1 MQEPINQQKPKASP
15 ATVPASNT
23 PRRLEIRF
31 PEELPVSGQRQ
42 IIKDALSSHQVVIV
56 CGETGSGKTTQL
68 PKICLDLGRGTINGG
83 RLIGHTQPRRIAATA
98 TAKRIAQELGT
109 PIGQDVGYQ
118 VRFADKTSQGAS
130 IKLMTDGILLA
141 ETQRDP
147 QLRAYDTLI
156 IDEAHERSLNI
167 DFLLGY
173 LRQLLPKRP
182 DLKLIITSATIDAKR
197 FSDHFTLNGKSAPV
211 IEVSGRLFP
220 VEQRY
225 EPLEP
230 DAKPDGK
237 KESKE
242 AKEIPDA
249 VAEAIAN
256 VWREGA
262 AGAGDVLVFLPGERE
277 IRDCA
282 EVLRKDHALQQRF
295 HPEILSLFARQSVPE
310 QERVFNP
317 GNGRRIILTTN
328 VAETSLTVPNIRYV
342 VDSGLARV
350 KRYSYRNKV
359 EQLQIEPISQAA
371 ANQRAG
377 RCGRVSDGICIRL
390 YSEQDYLSR
399 PKFTDPEILRSS
411 LAAVLLRM
419 SSLRL
424 PRIQEFPF
432 IDKPLGRAIAD
443 GVQLL
448 DELGAIV
455 YDEAAAGHDKDMSSS
470 FKLTPTGKQL
480 ADLPLDPRIGRMLL
494 AAKEQNALREVTI
507 IASALATQDPR
518 DRPMDQAAAADQ
530 AHLQFADERSEFLS
544 FVKLWDWYQAALQH
558 KHSNRQL
565 ENLCRSK
572 FLSPRRL
579 REWRDVHGQLHTMLG
594 EKGWKENPSAATYE
608 QVHLSLLT
616 GLLGYVAKKEEDEK
630 SQERG
635 SKTGGYIGAR
645 GIRPFIWPGST
656 IGKKAGAW
664 ILAGELQETN
674 RMYARTIAKI
684 EPQWV
689 EKVAAHRLI
698 KSLSDPFWDSRQGEV
713 MAFERGTL
721 YGLPIYHGRRV
732 RYESHN
738 PEEARELF
746 IKQALVQEEM
756 FGRMDTPALMRET
769 EADARK
775 KYPGS
780 FEFFWHNRK
789 LIKEIEALEHRSRR
803 PDVLV
808 DDDLLFAF
816 YDSRIPKE
824 VLSREGMKAW
834 LKKSSRGEGGDEEAA
849 DHLLRLAKAD
859 LMRHEAAGITVDR
872 YPKKM
877 MVGGSELTLAY
888 HFEPGNPKDG
898 VTLVVP
904 LTLLNQVDG
913 RRCEWLVPGMCEE
926 KIQLL
931 LKSLPQKLRRHCVP
945 LPEYAKSFLERML
958 AEKQFGVGDFLDS
971 LITDIRK
978 ERGLEIKRTDFRPE
992 SLPLHSTMNF
1002 RLVDE
1007 HGRQLELERN
1017 LSRLRAEH
1025 GETARS
1031 AFQAI
1036 AQQAVQEELAAD
1048 SPANN
1053 SHTAPKTSQSG
1064 NASPVKNVEQ
1074 GGYRSWD
1081 FGELPETLE
1090 IQKGNR
1096 TLFGYPALVDRTE
1109 TCDLEVFDDL
1119 LEARKHH
1126 WLGLRRL
1133 FALSNKDTIKAL
1145 QKQLPGIR
1153 ELGLLFINVGSVDSL
1168 IEQILNLALER
1179 AFMNDPLPVNADEF
1193 SERLQAG
1200 KPRLAL
1206 IAQEIAKHAL
1216 AALQA
1221 HADLLKKLAQ
1231 AKAASATA
1239 YADIQNQIQGLI
1251 STRFVS
1257 DAPYGQLVHFPRYL
1271 KAIAMRIDKL
1281 RANPSRDAQC
1291 QKDWESVARPWQKL
1305 VQASRGSSAYAMS
1318 EDQALADFRWQLEE
1332 LRVAL
1337 YAQELKTPTPM
1348 SLKRLEKVLASLR

>member
-1 MQEPINQQKPKASP
+1 MQEPINQQKPP
-15 ATVPASNT
+15 AKSRSVPASNT
-23 PRRLEIRF
+23 RSRLEIRF

-42 IIKDALSSHQVVIV
+42 IIKDALNSHQVVIV

-68 PKICLDLGRGTINGG
+68 PKICLDLGRGTMNGG
-83 RLIGHTQPRRIAATA
+83 KLIGHTQPRRIAATA
-98 TAKRIAQELGT
+98 TAKRIAQELGS
-109 PIGQDVGYQ
+109 PLGQDVGYQ
-118 VRFADKTSQGAS
+118 VRFSDKTGPSAS

-147 QLRAYDTLI
+147 RLSAYDTII

-173 LRQLLPKRP
+173 LRRLLPKRP
-182 DLKLIITSATIDAKR
+182 DLKLIITSATIDAQR
-197 FSDHFTLNGKSAPV
+197 FAEHFAINGQSAPV

-225 EPLEP
+225 TPLEA
-230 DAKPDGK
+230 DSKGDGK

-256 VWREGA
+256 VWQEGA
-262 AGAGDVLVFLPGERE
+262 AGSGDVLVFLPGERE

-282 EVLRKDHALQQRF
+282 EVIRKDHVLAQRF
-295 HPEILSLFARQSVPE
+295 HPEVLSLFARQSIAE
-310 QERVFNP
+310 QERVFSP

-342 VDSGLARV
+342 IDSGFARV

-390 YSEQDYLSR
+390 YSEQDFLSR
-399 PKFTDPEILRSS
+399 AKFTDPEILRSS

-419 SSLRL
+419 SALRL
-424 PRIQEFPF
+424 PTISEFPF
-432 IDKPLGRAIAD
+432 IDKPLGRAISD

-448 DELGAIV
+448 DELGAIEFDDV
-455 YDEAAAGHDKDMSSS
+455 EASETKDQHRH
-470 FKLTPTGKQL
+470 FKLTAIGKQL

-494 AAKEQNALREVTI
+494 AAKDQNALREVTI
-507 IASALATQDPR
+507 IAAALATQDPR
-518 DRPMDQAAAADQ
+518 ERPLDQAGAADQ
-530 AHLQFADERSEFLS
+530 AHLQFADDRSEFLS
-544 FVKLWDWYQAALQH
+544 FVKLWNWHQDALQH

-565 ENLCRSK
+565 ETLCKSK

-594 EKGWKENPSAATYE
+594 EKGWKENALGATYE

-616 GLLGYVAKKEEDEK
+616 GLLGYVAKKEDDEK

-635 SKTGGYIGAR
+635 SKTGGYLGAR

-656 IGKKAGAW
+656 LGKKAGAW

-689 EKVAAHRLI
+689 ERVAAHRLI

-732 RYESHN
+732 RYQPHD
-738 PEEARELF
+738 PELARELF
-746 IKQALVQEEM
+746 IRFALVQEEM
-756 FGRMDTPALMRET
+756 FGRMDSPALEREI
-769 EADARK
+769 ENDAK
-775 KYPGS
+775 KQHPDCFG
-780 FEFFWHNRK
+780 FFWHNHR
-789 LIKEIEALEHRSRR
+789 LAKEIEALEHRSRR

-816 YDSRIPKE
+816 YESRIPQE
-824 VLSREGMKAW
+824 VASREGMKAW
-834 LKKSSRGEGGDEEAA
+834 LTKSVSIDSNP
-849 DHLLRLAKAD
+849 DVQLRLAKAD

-877 MVGGSELTLAY
+877 LMGGAELSLTY
-888 HFEPGNPKDG
+888 HFEPGSPKDG

-904 LTLLNQVDG
+904 LTFLNQVDG

-926 KIQLL
+926 KTLLL

-945 LPEYAKSFLERML
+945 LPDYAKAFLVRML
-958 AEKQFGVGDFLDS
+958 DEQLFGVGDYLDVLMS
-971 LITDIRK
+971 DIRK
-978 ERGLEIKRTDFRPE
+978 EKGLEIKRTDFRPE
-992 SLPLHSTMNF
+992 SLPAHSSMNF
-1002 RLVDE
+1002 RLIDE

-1017 LSRLRAEH
+1017 LSRLRAEYSQ
-1025 GETARS
+1025 TARS

-1036 AQQAVQEELAAD
+1036 VQEVVQVELGAEIK
-1048 SPANN
+1048 PTPPNN
-1053 SHTAPKTSQSG
+1053 KLSSQD
-1064 NASPVKNVEQ
+1064 ARKVEP
-1074 GGYRSWD
+1074 GGYHSWS

-1096 TLFGYPALVDRTE
+1096 ILFGYPALVDRIDACE
-1109 TCDLEVFDDL
+1109 LEVFDDL

-1126 WLGLRRL
+1126 RQGLRRL
-1133 FALSNKDTIKAL
+1133 FSLSNKETIKAL
-1145 QKQLPGIR
+1145 QKQLPSIR
-1153 ELGLLFINVGSVDSL
+1153 ELGLLFINIGSVEKL
-1168 IEQILNLALER
+1168 LEQILDLAVER
-1179 AFMNDPLPVNADEF
+1179 AFMLDPLPSSGPQFAA
-1193 SERLQAG
+1193 RLQEG

-1206 IAQEIAKHAL
+1206 IAQEIGRHAL
-1216 AALQA
+1216 NALQA
-1221 HADLLKKLAQ
+1221 YADLQKKIPQ
-1231 AKAASATA
+1231 AKAVSPLA
-1239 YADIQNQIQGLI
+1239 YADIQAQIGGLI
-1251 STRFVS
+1251 SPKLIADT
-1257 DAPYGQLVHFPRYL
+1257 PYSQLVHIPRYL
-1271 KAIAMRIDKL
+1271 KAIAMRIDKM
-1281 RANPSRDAQC
+1281 RSNPSRDAQC
-1291 QKDWESVARPWQKL
+1291 QKDWESVYRPWQKL
-1305 VQASRGSSAYAMS
+1305 LQGSKGSSAYALE
-1318 EDQALADFRWQLEE
+1318 EDPALQEFRWQLEE

>member
-1 MQEPINQQKPKASP
+1 VQEPINQQKPKASP

-23 PRRLEIRF
+23 SRRLEIRF

-197 FSDHFTLNGKSAPV
+197 FSDHFAINGKSAPV

-230 DAKPDGK
+230 DTKPDGK

-262 AGAGDVLVFLPGERE
+262 SGAGDVLVFLPGERE

-282 EVLRKDHALQQRF
+282 EALRKDHVLQQRF
-295 HPEILSLFARQSVPE
+295 HPEILSLFARQSVAE

-390 YSEQDYLSR
+390 YSEQDYLNR

-448 DELGAIV
+448 DELGAII
-455 YDEAAAGHDKDMSSS
+455 YDEDSAGDNKDINNS

-544 FVKLWDWYQAALQH
+544 FVKLWDWYQDALKH

-572 FLSPRRL
+572 FLSPRRM

-635 SKTGGYIGAR
+635 SKTGGYVGAR

-689 EKVAAHRLI
+689 EKVAAHRLV

-780 FEFFWHNRK
+780 FEFFWHNRR

-816 YDSRIPKE
+816 YNSRIPKD
-824 VLSREGMKAW
+824 VLSRDGMRAW
-834 LKKSSRGEGGDEEAA
+834 LKKAAKSEGANEESA
-849 DHLLRLAKAD
+849 DSLLRLAKAD

-877 MVGGSELTLAY
+877 IVGGSELSLTY
-888 HFEPGNPKDG
+888 HFEPGSPKDG

-926 KIQLL
+926 KIHLL

-958 AEKQFGVGDFLDS
+958 ADKQFGVGDFLDS

-992 SLPLHSTMNF
+992 SLPLHSSMNF

-1017 LSRLRAEH
+1017 LSRLRAEY
-1025 GETARS
+1025 GETART

-1036 AQQAVQEELAAD
+1036 AQQAVQEELGGEVPATTPTA
-1048 SPANN
+1048 SVKTTQSANN
-1053 SHTAPKTSQSG
+1053 A
-1064 NASPVKNVEQ
+1064 AVKNVEQ

-1109 TCDLEVFDDL
+1109 SCDLEVFDDL

-1126 WLGLRRL
+1126 WQGLRRL
-1133 FALSNKDTIKAL
+1133 FALSNKDTLKAL

-1153 ELGLLFINVGSVDSL
+1153 ELGLLFINVGSVDGL

-1179 AFMNDPLPVNADEF
+1179 AFMNDPLPVNAEQF
-1193 SERLQAG
+1193 AERLQAG

-1206 IAQEIAKHAL
+1206 IAQEISKHAL

-1221 HADLLKKLAQ
+1221 HADLQKKLAQ
-1231 AKAASATA
+1231 AKAASAAA
-1239 YADIQNQIQGLI
+1239 YTDIQTQVQGLI
-1251 STRFVS
+1251 FPKFVS
-1257 DAPYGQLVHFPRYL
+1257 DTPYVQLVHFPRYL

-1305 VQASRGSSAYAMS
+1305 VQGSRGSANYAMS
-1318 EDQALADFRWQLEE
+1318 EDQALTDFRWQLEE

>member
-1 MQEPINQQKPKASP
+1 MQEPINQQKPKAISKP
-15 ATVPASNT
+15 VPASNT
-23 PRRLEIRF
+23 PRKLEIRF
-31 PEELPVSGQRQ
+31 PEELPVSSQRQ
-42 IIKDALSSHQVVIV
+42 IISEALQSHQVVIV

-68 PKICLDLGRGTINGG
+68 PKICLELGRGTINGG
-83 RLIGHTQPRRIAATA
+83 KLIGHTQPRRIAATA
-98 TAKRIAQELGT
+98 TAKRIAQELGS

-118 VRFADKTSQGAS
+118 VRFADKTSPGAS

-197 FSDHFTLNGKSAPV
+197 FSEHFSINGKVAPV

-225 EPLEP
+225 APLEP

-237 KESKE
+237 KESKL

-249 VAEAIAN
+249 VAEEIAN

-262 AGAGDVLVFLPGERE
+262 SGSGDVLVFLPGERE

-282 EVLRKDHALQQRF
+282 EVLRKDHVLQQRF
-295 HPEILSLFARQSVPE
+295 HPEILTLFARQSVAE
-310 QERVFNP
+310 QERVFSA

-342 VDSGLARV
+342 IDSGLARV

-390 YSEQDYLSR
+390 YSEQDYQGR
-399 PKFTDPEILRSS
+399 AKFTDPEILRSS

-419 SSLRL
+419 SALRL
-424 PRIQEFPF
+424 PRIQNFPF

-448 DELGAIV
+448 DELGAIEL
-455 YDEAAAGHDKDMSSS
+455 DDQSNAEANDINQS
-470 FKLTPTGKQL
+470 FKLTTIGKQL
-480 ADLPLDPRIGRMLL
+480 ADLPLDPRIGRILL
-494 AAKEQNALREVTI
+494 AAKEQNALKEVAI

-518 DRPMDQAAAADQ
+518 ERPMDQAGAADQ

-544 FVKLWDWYQAALQH
+544 FVKLWNWYQAALQH

-594 EKGWKENPSAATYE
+594 EKGWKENALPATYE

-635 SKTGGYIGAR
+635 SKTGGYVGAR

-664 ILAGELQETN
+664 ILAGELQETS

-689 EKVAAHRLI
+689 ERVAAHRLI
-698 KSLSDPFWDSRQGEV
+698 KSLSDPFWDNRQGEV

-732 RYESHN
+732 RYEPHN
-738 PEEARELF
+738 LEETRELF
-746 IKQALVQEEM
+746 IRQALVQEEL
-756 FGRMDTPALMRET
+756 FGRMDTPALQREA
-769 EADARK
+769 EADAKK
-775 KYPGS
+775 KYPNLFG
-780 FEFFWHNRK
+780 FFWHNRR

-816 YDSRIPKE
+816 YESRIPKS
-824 VLSREGMKAW
+824 VCSREKLLAW
-834 LKKSSRGEGGDEEAA
+834 LKKDIELDPQ
-849 DHLLRLAKAD
+849 LRLAKAD

-877 MVGGSELTLAY
+877 LVGGAELSLTY
-888 HFEPGNPKDG
+888 HFEPGSPKDG

-904 LTLLNQVDG
+904 LTQLNQVDG

-926 KIQLL
+926 KALLL
-931 LKSLPQKLRRHCVP
+931 LKTLPQKLRRHCVP
-945 LPEYAKSFLERML
+945 LPEYAKLFLERKL
-958 AEKQFGVGDFLDS
+958 DQKQFGAGDFLDS
-971 LITDIRK
+971 LMADVRQ

-992 SLPLHSTMNF
+992 ALPLHCSMNF
-1002 RLVDE
+1002 RLIDE
-1007 HGRQLELERN
+1007 HGRQLEVERN
-1017 LSRLRAEH
+1017 LARLRSEY
-1025 GETARS
+1025 GESARS

-1036 AQQAVQEELAAD
+1036 AQETTQTELGIETIQAKAQVSTTNLLKD
-1048 SPANN
+1048 
-1053 SHTAPKTSQSG
+1053 
-1064 NASPVKNVEQ
+1064 ASRKVEQ
-1074 GGYRSWD
+1074 GGYRSWE

-1090 IQKGNR
+1090 IQKGNQ
-1096 TLFGYPALVDRTE
+1096 TLFGYPALVDRNDYV
-1109 TCDLEVFDDL
+1109 DLEVFDDL
-1119 LEARKHH
+1119 QEARKHH
-1126 WLGLRRL
+1126 WQGLRRL
-1133 FALSNKDTIKAL
+1133 FILSNKDTYKAL
-1145 QKQLPGIR
+1145 QKQLPGLR
-1153 ELGLLFINVGSVDSL
+1153 ELGLLFINVGSVEGL
-1168 IEQILNLALER
+1168 VEQILNLAIER
-1179 AFMNDPLPVNADEF
+1179 AFMSEDLPVSAEQFNQ
-1193 SERLQAG
+1193 RLLAG
-1200 KPRLAL
+1200 KPRLSL
-1206 IAQEIAKHAL
+1206 IAQEISKHAL
-1216 AALQA
+1216 SALQA
-1221 HADLLKKLAQ
+1221 NAELQKKLAQ
-1231 AKAASATA
+1231 AKAASPSA
-1239 YADIQNQIQGLI
+1239 YTDIQAQLQALI
-1251 STRFVS
+1251 FPKLVS
-1257 DAPYGQLVHFPRYL
+1257 EIPYAQLVHLPRYL
-1271 KAIAMRIDKL
+1271 KAIALRIDKL
-1281 RANPSRDAQC
+1281 RSNPSRDAQC

-1305 VQASRGSSAYAMS
+1305 LQGNRGSASYALS
-1318 EDQALADFRWQLEE
+1318 EDQGLRDFRWQLEE

>member
-1 MQEPINQQKPKASP
+1 MQEPINQQKPKSSP
-15 ATVPASNT
+15 VTVPASNT
-23 PRRLEIRF
+23 SRRLEIRF

-68 PKICLDLGRGTINGG
+68 PKICLDLGRGVMNGG

-118 VRFADKTSQGAS
+118 IRFADKTIQGAS

-197 FSDHFTLNGKSAPV
+197 FSDHFAIQGKAAPV

-225 EPLEP
+225 EPLE
-230 DAKPDGK
+230 AEVKPDGK

-242 AKEIPDA
+242 AKELPDA

-262 AGAGDVLVFLPGERE
+262 SGAGDVLVFLPGERE

-282 EVLRKDHALQQRF
+282 EALRKDHVLQQRF
-295 HPEILSLFARQSVPE
+295 HPEVLSLFARQSVSE

-390 YSEQDYLSR
+390 YSEQDYLGR

-448 DELGAIV
+448 DELGAIE
-455 YDEAAAGHDKDMSSS
+455 YDDTAFGGDKDINNS
-470 FKLTPTGKQL
+470 FKLTPIGKQL

-494 AAKEQNALREVTI
+494 TAKEQNALREVTI

-518 DRPMDQAAAADQ
+518 DRPMDQATAADQ

-544 FVKLWDWYQAALQH
+544 FVKLWDWYQDALKH

-594 EKGWKENPSAATYE
+594 EKAWKENPSAATYE

-698 KSLSDPFWDSRQGEV
+698 KSLSEPFWDSRQGEV

-738 PEEARELF
+738 PVETRELF
-746 IKQALVQEEM
+746 ISHALVQEEM
-756 FGRMDTPALMRET
+756 FGRMDTPALIRET

-780 FEFFWHNRK
+780 FEFFWHNRR

-816 YDSRIPKE
+816 YDSRIPKD
-824 VLSREGMKAW
+824 VFSREGMKAW
-834 LKKSSRGEGGDEEAA
+834 LRKASKTDGVNLESTDS
-849 DHLLRLAKAD
+849 LLRLSKAD

-877 MVGGSELTLAY
+877 MVGGGELALTY
-888 HFEPGNPKDG
+888 HFEPGSPKDG
-898 VTLVVP
+898 VTLIVP

-926 KIQLL
+926 KIHLL
-931 LKSLPQKLRRHCVP
+931 LKSLPQKLRRHCIP
-945 LPEYAKSFLERML
+945 LPEYAKSYLDRML
-958 AEKQFGVGDFLDS
+958 ADKQFGIGDFLDS

-978 ERGLEIKRTDFRPE
+978 ERGLEIKRTDFRLE
-992 SLPLHSTMNF
+992 SLPLHSSMNF

-1017 LSRLRAEH
+1017 LARLRAEY
-1025 GETARS
+1025 GETART

-1036 AQQAVQEELAAD
+1036 AQQAVHEELGAA
-1048 SPANN
+1048 PLV
-1053 SHTAPKTSQSG
+1053 SG
-1064 NASPVKNVEQ
+1064 DIPVSKVNQINNASTVKTVGQ
-1074 GGYRSWD
+1074 GSYQSWD
-1081 FGELPETLE
+1081 FGELSETLE

-1096 TLFGYPALVDRTE
+1096 TLFGYPALVDHIE
-1109 TCDLEVFDDL
+1109 ACEIEVFDDL
-1119 LEARKHH
+1119 LEARKYH
-1126 WLGLRRL
+1126 WQGLRRL
-1133 FALSNKDTIKAL
+1133 FSLSNKDTLKAL

-1153 ELGLLFINVGSVDSL
+1153 ELGLLFINVGPVDGL

-1179 AFMNDPLPVNADEF
+1179 AFMIDPLPVNAEQF
-1193 SERLQAG
+1193 SKRLQAG

-1206 IAQEIAKHAL
+1206 IAQEISKHAL

-1221 HADLLKKLAQ
+1221 HADLHKKLAQ
-1231 AKAASATA
+1231 AKAASSAAHT
-1239 YADIQNQIQGLI
+1239 DIQTQIQGLI
-1251 STRFVS
+1251 SAKFVS
-1257 DAPYGQLVHFPRYL
+1257 GTPYSQLVHFPRYL

-1281 RANPSRDAQC
+1281 RTNPSRDAQC

-1305 VQASRGSSAYAMS
+1305 VQGSRGSAAHAMT
-1318 EDQALADFRWQLEE
+1318 EDQALIDFRWQLEE

>member
-1 MQEPINQQKPKASP
+1 VQEPINQQKPKP
-15 ATVPASNT
+15 ITKPVPGSNT
-23 PRRLEIRF
+23 GRRLDIRF

-42 IIKDALSSHQVVIV
+42 LIKDALQSHQVVIV

-83 RLIGHTQPRRIAATA
+83 KLIGHTQPRRIAATA
-98 TAKRIAQELGT
+98 TAKRITQELGS

-118 VRFADKTSQGAS
+118 VRFADKTSHTAS

-147 QLRAYDTLI
+147 QLKAYDTLI

-182 DLKLIITSATIDAKR
+182 DLKLIITSATIDAQR
-197 FSDHFTLNGKSAPV
+197 FAEHFAMNGKVAPV

-225 EPLEP
+225 SPLEP
-230 DAKPDGK
+230 DTKPDGK
-237 KESKE
+237 KESKT

-249 VAEAIAN
+249 VAEEIAK
-256 VWREGA
+256 VWREGTS
-262 AGAGDVLVFLPGERE
+262 GAGDVLVFLPGERE

-282 EVLRKDHALQQRF
+282 EALRKDHVLQQRF
-295 HPEILSLFARQSVPE
+295 HPEVLSLFARQSVAE
-310 QERVFNP
+310 QERVFSP

-342 VDSGLARV
+342 IDSGLARV

-377 RCGRVSDGICIRL
+377 RCGRVSDGICVRL
-390 YSEQDYLSR
+390 YSEQDYQSR

-424 PRIQEFPF
+424 SKIQHFPF

-448 DELGAIV
+448 DELGAIEF
-455 YDEAAAGHDKDMSSS
+455 DEAQAGDGKDINNS
-470 FKLTPTGKQL
+470 FKLTQIGKQL

-494 AAKEQNALREVTI
+494 TAKEQNALKEVTI

-518 DRPMDQAAAADQ
+518 ERPMDQGAAADQ

-544 FVKLWDWYQAALQH
+544 FVKLWNWYQDALQH

-594 EKGWKENPSAATYE
+594 EKGWKENASPATYE

-630 SQERG
+630 SQDRN
-635 SKTGGYIGAR
+635 SKTGGYVGAR

-656 IGKKAGAW
+656 IGKKGGAW
-664 ILAGELQETN
+664 ILAGELQETS

-689 EKVAAHRLI
+689 EKVAGHRLI
-698 KSLSDPFWDSRQGEV
+698 KSLSDPFWDNRQGEV
-713 MAFERGTL
+713 LVFERGTL

-732 RYESHN
+732 RYEPHN

-746 IKQALVQEEM
+746 IRQALVQEEM
-756 FGRMDTPALMRET
+756 FGRMDTPALQRET
-769 EADARK
+769 EADAKK
-775 KYPGS
+775 KYSGT
-780 FEFFWHNRK
+780 FGFFWHNRR

-816 YDSRIPKE
+816 YESRIPKG
-824 VLSREGMKAW
+824 VCNREGLKAH
-834 LKKSSRGEGGDEEAA
+834 LKKTPDLDAQ
-849 DHLLRLAKAD
+849 LRLEKAD

-872 YPKKM
+872 YPKLMK
-877 MVGGSELTLAY
+877 VGGAELNLTY
-888 HFEPGNPKDG
+888 HFEPGSPKDG

-904 LTLLNQVDG
+904 LAQLNQVDG

-926 KIQLL
+926 KILLL
-931 LKSLPQKLRRHCVP
+931 LKTLPQKLRRHCVP
-945 LPEYAKSFLERML
+945 LPDYAKSYLERKL
-958 AEKQFGVGDFLDS
+958 DSNQFGVGDFLDS
-971 LITDIRK
+971 LIEDIRK
-978 ERGLEIKRTDFRPE
+978 ERGLEIKRTDFRLE
-992 SLPLHSTMNF
+992 ALPLHSSMNF
-1002 RLVDE
+1002 RLIDE
-1007 HGRQLELERN
+1007 HGRQLEVERN
-1017 LSRLRAEH
+1017 LTRLRSEY
-1025 GETARS
+1025 GQTARD
-1031 AFQAI
+1031 AFQAV
-1036 AQQAVQEELAAD
+1036 AQEVAQAELGIEPSRQAITK
-1048 SPANN
+1048 SN
-1053 SHTAPKTSQSG
+1053 SAGKSDQARQVEQSG
-1064 NASPVKNVEQ
+1064 
-1074 GGYRSWD
+1074 YRTWE

-1090 IQKGNR
+1090 IQKGNK
-1096 TLFGYPALVDRTE
+1096 TLFGYPALIDRGDY
-1109 TCDLEVFDDL
+1109 CDLEVFDDL
-1119 LEARKHH
+1119 LEARKQHAH
-1126 WLGLRRL
+1126 GLRRL
-1133 FALSNKDTIKAL
+1133 FALGNKDTLKAL

-1153 ELGLLFINVGSVDSL
+1153 ELGLLFINVGSVESL
-1168 IEQILNLALER
+1168 IDQILNLSIER
-1179 AFMNDPLPVNADEF
+1179 AFLNEPLPNNAEQF
-1193 SERLQAG
+1193 TERMQAG

-1206 IAQEIAKHAL
+1206 IAQEISRHAL

-1221 HADLLKKLAQ
+1221 YADLQKKMAQ
-1231 AKAASATA
+1231 AKAASPSA
-1239 YADIQNQIQGLI
+1239 YADIQSQVQGLI
-1251 STRFVS
+1251 FPKFVA
-1257 DAPYGQLVHFPRYL
+1257 DIPYAQLVHLPRYL
-1271 KAIAMRIDKL
+1271 KAIAMRIDKM
-1281 RANPSRDAQC
+1281 RSNPSRDAQC

-1305 VQASRGSSAYAMS
+1305 TQGSKGANYAMTD
-1318 EDQALADFRWQLEE
+1318 DQALIDFRWQLEE

>member
-1 MQEPINQQKPKASP
+1 MQEPINQIKPKAIP
-15 ATVPASNT
+15 NPVPASNT
-23 PRRLEIRF
+23 SRKLEIRF
-31 PEELPVSGQRQ
+31 PEELPVSSQRQ
-42 IIKDALSSHQVVIV
+42 VIQDALQSHQVVIV

-68 PKICLDLGRGTINGG
+68 PKICLELGRGTINGG
-83 RLIGHTQPRRIAATA
+83 KLVGHTQPRRIAATA
-98 TAKRIAQELGT
+98 TAKRIAQELGS

-118 VRFADKTSQGAS
+118 VRFADKTSATAS

-182 DLKLIITSATIDAKR
+182 DLKLIITSATIDAQR
-197 FSDHFTLNGKSAPV
+197 FAEHFAIDGKFAPV

-225 EPLEP
+225 SPLEP
-230 DAKPDGK
+230 DVRPDGK
-237 KESKE
+237 KESKQ

-249 VAEAIAN
+249 VAEEIAKI
-256 VWREGA
+256 WREGTT
-262 AGAGDVLVFLPGERE
+262 GAGDVLVFLPGERE

-282 EVLRKDHALQQRF
+282 EALRKDHVLQQRF
-295 HPEILSLFARQSVPE
+295 HPEVLTLFARQSVAE
-310 QERVFNP
+310 QERVFSP

-342 VDSGLARV
+342 IDSGLARV

-390 YSEQDYLSR
+390 YSEQDFQGR

-424 PRIQEFPF
+424 PRIQHFPF
-432 IDKPLGRAIAD
+432 LDKPLGRAITD

-448 DELGAIV
+448 DELGAIEF
-455 YDEAAAGHDKDMSSS
+455 DENLAGDNQDINQS
-470 FKLTPTGKQL
+470 FKLTTIGKQL

-494 AAKEQNALREVTI
+494 AAKEQNALKEVTI

-518 DRPMDQAAAADQ
+518 ERPLDQAAAADQ

-544 FVKLWDWYQAALQH
+544 FVKLWNWYQDALQH

-565 ENLCRSK
+565 ETLCRSK

-594 EKGWKENPSAATYE
+594 EKGWKENALSATYE

-664 ILAGELQETN
+664 ILAGELQETT

-689 EKVAAHRLI
+689 ERVAAHRLI
-698 KSLSDPFWDSRQGEV
+698 KSLSDPFWDNRQGEV

-732 RYESHN
+732 RYEPHN

-746 IKQALVQEEM
+746 IRQALVQEEM
-756 FGRMDTPALMRET
+756 FGRMDTPALQRET
-769 EADARK
+769 ETDAKK
-775 KYPGS
+775 KYPNLFG
-780 FEFFWHNRK
+780 FFWHNRR

-816 YDSRIPKE
+816 YDARIPKE
-824 VLSREGMKAW
+824 VCSREGLASW
-834 LKKSSRGEGGDEEAA
+834 FKKDGELDSQ
-849 DHLLRLAKAD
+849 LRLAKAD

-877 MVGGSELTLAY
+877 MAGGAELSLTY
-888 HFEPGNPKDG
+888 HFEPGSPKDG
-898 VTLVVP
+898 VTLVIP
-904 LTLLNQVDG
+904 LTQLNQVDG

-926 KIQLL
+926 KVLLL

-945 LPEYAKSFLERML
+945 LPDYAKSFLERQL
-958 AEKQFGVGDFLDS
+958 EEKQFGIGDFLDS
-971 LITDIRK
+971 LMSDIRQ

-992 SLPLHSTMNF
+992 SLPLHCSMNF
-1002 RLVDE
+1002 RLIDE
-1007 HGRQLELERN
+1007 HGRQLEVERN
-1017 LSRLRAEH
+1017 LARLRSEY

-1036 AQQAVQEELAAD
+1036 AQEAASVELGVEPSIPKNQPQKAD
-1048 SPANN
+1048 TPAD
-1053 SHTAPKTSQSG
+1053 
-1064 NASPVKNVEQ
+1064 NARKVEQ
-1074 GGYRSWD
+1074 GGYRSWE

-1090 IQKGNR
+1090 IQKGNQ
-1096 TLFGYPALVDRTE
+1096 TLFGYPALVDRSDYV
-1109 TCDLEVFDDL
+1109 DLEVFDDV

-1126 WLGLRRL
+1126 RQGLRRL
-1133 FALSNKDTIKAL
+1133 FILANKDTLKAL
-1145 QKQLPGIR
+1145 QKQLPGLR
-1153 ELGLLFINVGSVDSL
+1153 ELGLLFINVGSVDGL
-1168 IEQILNLALER
+1168 VEQILNLAVER
-1179 AFMNDPLPVNADEF
+1179 AFMSDDLPMNTEQF
-1193 SERLQAG
+1193 SERLLAG

-1206 IAQEIAKHAL
+1206 IAQEVAKHAL
-1216 AALQA
+1216 VALQT
-1221 HADLLKKLAQ
+1221 HADLQKKLAQ
-1231 AKAASATA
+1231 AKAASPSA
-1239 YADIQNQIQGLI
+1239 YADIQGQLQALI
-1251 STRFVS
+1251 FPKFV
-1257 DAPYGQLVHFPRYL
+1257 AEIPYAQLVHVPRYL

-1281 RANPSRDAQC
+1281 RANPARDAQC

-1305 VQASRGSSAYAMS
+1305 LQGNRGSASYAMA
-1318 EDQALADFRWQLEE
+1318 EDQGLQDFRWQLEE

>member
-1 MQEPINQQKPKASP
+1 MQEPINQQKPKAISKP
-15 ATVPASNT
+15 VPASNT
-23 PRRLEIRF
+23 SRKLEIRF
-31 PEELPVSGQRQ
+31 PEELPVSSQRQ
-42 IIKDALSSHQVVIV
+42 IISEALQSHQVVIV

-68 PKICLDLGRGTINGG
+68 PKICLELGRGTINGG
-83 RLIGHTQPRRIAATA
+83 KLIGHTQPRRIAATA
-98 TAKRIAQELGT
+98 TAKRIAQELGS

-118 VRFADKTSQGAS
+118 VRFADKTSLSAS

-182 DLKLIITSATIDAKR
+182 DLKLIITSATIDANR
-197 FSDHFTLNGKSAPV
+197 FSEHFSINGKVAPV

-225 EPLEP
+225 APLEP

-237 KESKE
+237 KESKL

-249 VAEAIAN
+249 VAEEIAN

-262 AGAGDVLVFLPGERE
+262 SGSGDVLVFLPGERE

-282 EVLRKDHALQQRF
+282 EVLRKDHVLQQRF
-295 HPEILSLFARQSVPE
+295 HPEILTLFARQSVAE
-310 QERVFNP
+310 QERVFSA

-342 VDSGLARV
+342 IDSGLARV

-390 YSEQDYLSR
+390 YSEQDYLGR
-399 PKFTDPEILRSS
+399 AKFTDPEILRSS

-419 SSLRL
+419 SALRL
-424 PRIQEFPF
+424 PRIQNFPF

-448 DELGAIV
+448 DELGAIEL
-455 YDEAAAGHDKDMSSS
+455 DDQSNGDANDINQS
-470 FKLTPTGKQL
+470 FKLTTIGKQL

-494 AAKEQNALREVTI
+494 ASKEQNALKEVAI

-518 DRPMDQAAAADQ
+518 ERPMDQAGAADQ

-544 FVKLWDWYQAALQH
+544 FVKLWNWYQDALQH

-594 EKGWKENPSAATYE
+594 EKGWKENALPATYE

-635 SKTGGYIGAR
+635 SKTGGYVGAR

-664 ILAGELQETN
+664 ILAGELQETS

-689 EKVAAHRLI
+689 ERVAAHRLI
-698 KSLSDPFWDSRQGEV
+698 KSLSDPFWDNRQGEV

-732 RYESHN
+732 RYEPHN
-738 PEEARELF
+738 LEEARELF
-746 IKQALVQEEM
+746 IRQALVQEEM
-756 FGRMDTPALMRET
+756 FGRMDTPALQREA
-769 EADARK
+769 EADAKK
-775 KYPGS
+775 KYPNLFG
-780 FEFFWHNRK
+780 FFWHNRR

-816 YDSRIPKE
+816 YESRIPKS
-824 VLSREGMKAW
+824 VCSREKLLAW
-834 LKKSSRGEGGDEEAA
+834 LKKDIELDPQ
-849 DHLLRLAKAD
+849 LRLAKAD

-877 MVGGSELTLAY
+877 LVGGAELSLTY
-888 HFEPGNPKDG
+888 HFEPGSPKDG

-904 LTLLNQVDG
+904 LTQLNQVDG

-926 KIQLL
+926 KALLL
-931 LKSLPQKLRRHCVP
+931 LKTLPQKLRRHCVP
-945 LPEYAKSFLERML
+945 LPEYAKSFLERQL
-958 AEKQFGVGDFLDS
+958 DQKQFGAGDFLDS
-971 LITDIRK
+971 LMADVRQ

-992 SLPLHSTMNF
+992 ALPLHCSMNF
-1002 RLVDE
+1002 RLIDE
-1007 HGRQLELERN
+1007 HGRQLEVERN
-1017 LSRLRAEH
+1017 LARLRSEY
-1025 GETARS
+1025 GESARS

-1036 AQQAVQEELAAD
+1036 AQETAQTELGIETIQAKAQVSTTNLLKD
-1048 SPANN
+1048 GSR
-1053 SHTAPKTSQSG
+1053 K
-1064 NASPVKNVEQ
+1064 VEQ
-1074 GGYRSWD
+1074 GGYRSWE

-1090 IQKGNR
+1090 IQKGNQ
-1096 TLFGYPALVDRTE
+1096 TLFGYPALVDRNDYV
-1109 TCDLEVFDDL
+1109 DLEVFDDL
-1119 LEARKHH
+1119 QEARKHH
-1126 WLGLRRL
+1126 WQGLRRL
-1133 FALSNKDTIKAL
+1133 FILANKDTYKAL
-1145 QKQLPGIR
+1145 QKQLPGLR
-1153 ELGLLFINVGSVDSL
+1153 ELGLLFINVGSVEGL
-1168 IEQILNLALER
+1168 VEQILNLAIER
-1179 AFMNDPLPVNADEF
+1179 AFMSEDLPVSAEQFNQ
-1193 SERLQAG
+1193 RLLAG
-1200 KPRLAL
+1200 KPRLSL
-1206 IAQEIAKHAL
+1206 IAQEISKHAL
-1216 AALQA
+1216 SALQA
-1221 HADLLKKLAQ
+1221 NADLQKKLAQ
-1231 AKAASATA
+1231 AKAASPSA
-1239 YADIQNQIQGLI
+1239 YADIQAQLQALI
-1251 STRFVS
+1251 FPKLVS
-1257 DAPYGQLVHFPRYL
+1257 EIPYTQLVHLPRYL
-1271 KAIAMRIDKL
+1271 KAIALRIDKL
-1281 RANPSRDAQC
+1281 RSNPSRDAQC

-1305 VQASRGSSAYAMS
+1305 LQGNRGSASYALS
-1318 EDQALADFRWQLEE
+1318 EDQGLRDFRWQLEE

>member
-1 MQEPINQQKPKASP
+1 MQEPINQQKPKAISKP
-15 ATVPASNT
+15 VPASNT
-23 PRRLEIRF
+23 PRKLEIRF
-31 PEELPVSGQRQ
+31 PEELPVSSQRQ
-42 IIKDALSSHQVVIV
+42 IISEALQSHQVVIV

-68 PKICLDLGRGTINGG
+68 PKICLELGRGTINGG
-83 RLIGHTQPRRIAATA
+83 KLIGHTQPRRIAATA
-98 TAKRIAQELGT
+98 TAKRIAQELGS

-118 VRFADKTSQGAS
+118 VRFADKTSPGAS

-197 FSDHFTLNGKSAPV
+197 FSEHFSINGKVAPV

-225 EPLEP
+225 APLEP

-237 KESKE
+237 KESKL

-249 VAEAIAN
+249 VAEEIAN

-262 AGAGDVLVFLPGERE
+262 SGSGDVLVFLPGERE

-282 EVLRKDHALQQRF
+282 EVLRKDHVLQQRF
-295 HPEILSLFARQSVPE
+295 HPEILTLFARQSVAE
-310 QERVFNP
+310 QERVFSA

-342 VDSGLARV
+342 IDSGLARV

-390 YSEQDYLSR
+390 YSEQDYQGR
-399 PKFTDPEILRSS
+399 AKFTDPEILRSS

-419 SSLRL
+419 SALRL
-424 PRIQEFPF
+424 PRIQNFPF

-448 DELGAIV
+448 DELGAIEL
-455 YDEAAAGHDKDMSSS
+455 DDQSNAEANDINQS
-470 FKLTPTGKQL
+470 FKLTTIGKQL

-494 AAKEQNALREVTI
+494 AAKEQNALKEVAI

-518 DRPMDQAAAADQ
+518 ERPMDQAGAADQ

-544 FVKLWDWYQAALQH
+544 FVKLWNWYQDALQH

-594 EKGWKENPSAATYE
+594 EKGWKENALPATYE

-635 SKTGGYIGAR
+635 SKTGGYVGAR

-664 ILAGELQETN
+664 ILAGELQETS

-689 EKVAAHRLI
+689 ERVAAHRLI
-698 KSLSDPFWDSRQGEV
+698 KSLSDPFWDNRQGEV

-732 RYESHN
+732 RYEPHN
-738 PEEARELF
+738 LEETRELF
-746 IKQALVQEEM
+746 IHQALVQEEL
-756 FGRMDTPALMRET
+756 FGRMDTPALQREA
-769 EADARK
+769 EADAKK
-775 KYPGS
+775 KYPNLFG
-780 FEFFWHNRK
+780 FFWHNRR

-816 YDSRIPKE
+816 YESRIPKS
-824 VLSREGMKAW
+824 VCSREKLLAW
-834 LKKSSRGEGGDEEAA
+834 LKKDIELDPQ
-849 DHLLRLAKAD
+849 LRLAKAD

-877 MVGGSELTLAY
+877 LVGGAELSLTY
-888 HFEPGNPKDG
+888 HFEPGSPKDG

-904 LTLLNQVDG
+904 LTQLNQVDG

-926 KIQLL
+926 KALLL
-931 LKSLPQKLRRHCVP
+931 LKTLPQKLRRHCVP
-945 LPEYAKSFLERML
+945 LPEYAKLFLERKL
-958 AEKQFGVGDFLDS
+958 DQKQFGAGDFLDS
-971 LITDIRK
+971 LMADVRQ

-992 SLPLHSTMNF
+992 ALPLHCSMNF
-1002 RLVDE
+1002 RLIDE
-1007 HGRQLELERN
+1007 HGRQLEVERN
-1017 LSRLRAEH
+1017 LARLRSEY
-1025 GETARS
+1025 GESARS

-1036 AQQAVQEELAAD
+1036 AQETAQTELGIETIQAKAQVSTTNLLKD
-1048 SPANN
+1048 
-1053 SHTAPKTSQSG
+1053 
-1064 NASPVKNVEQ
+1064 ASRKVEQ
-1074 GGYRSWD
+1074 GGYRSWE

-1090 IQKGNR
+1090 IQKGNQ
-1096 TLFGYPALVDRTE
+1096 TLFGYPALVDRNDYV
-1109 TCDLEVFDDL
+1109 DLEVFDDL
-1119 LEARKHH
+1119 QEARKHH
-1126 WLGLRRL
+1126 WQGLRRL
-1133 FALSNKDTIKAL
+1133 FILSNKDTYKAL
-1145 QKQLPGIR
+1145 QKQLPGLR
-1153 ELGLLFINVGSVDSL
+1153 ELGLLFINVGSVEGL
-1168 IEQILNLALER
+1168 VEQILNLAIER
-1179 AFMNDPLPVNADEF
+1179 AFMSEDLPVSAEQFNQ
-1193 SERLQAG
+1193 RLLAG
-1200 KPRLAL
+1200 KPRLSL
-1206 IAQEIAKHAL
+1206 IAQEISKHAL
-1216 AALQA
+1216 SALQA
-1221 HADLLKKLAQ
+1221 NAELQKKLAQ
-1231 AKAASATA
+1231 AKAASPSA
-1239 YADIQNQIQGLI
+1239 YTDIQAQLQALI
-1251 STRFVS
+1251 FPKLVS
-1257 DAPYGQLVHFPRYL
+1257 EIPYAQLVHLPRYL
-1271 KAIAMRIDKL
+1271 KAIALRIDKL
-1281 RANPSRDAQC
+1281 RSNPSRDAQC

-1305 VQASRGSSAYAMS
+1305 LQGNRGSASYALS
-1318 EDQALADFRWQLEE
+1318 EDQGLRDFRWQLEE

>member
-1 MQEPINQQKPKASP
+1 VQEPINQQKPKAISQP
-15 ATVPASNT
+15 VPASNT
-23 PRRLEIRF
+23 SRKLEIRF

-42 IIKDALSSHQVVIV
+42 LIKDALQSHQVVIV

-83 RLIGHTQPRRIAATA
+83 KLIGHTQPRRIAATA
-98 TAKRIAQELGT
+98 TAKRIAQELGSS
-109 PIGQDVGYQ
+109 IGQDVGYQ
-118 VRFADKTSQGAS
+118 VRFADKTSSSAS

-182 DLKLIITSATIDAKR
+182 DLKLIITSATIDAQR
-197 FSDHFTLNGKSAPV
+197 FAEHFAINGKLAPV

-220 VEQRY
+220 IEQRY
-225 EPLEP
+225 SPLEP

-237 KESKE
+237 KESKL

-249 VAEAIAN
+249 VTEEITN
-256 VWREGA
+256 LWREGA

-282 EVLRKDHALQQRF
+282 EALRKDHVLQQRF
-295 HPEILSLFARQSVPE
+295 YPEILSLFARQSVAE
-310 QERVFNP
+310 QERVFSP

-342 VDSGLARV
+342 IDSGLARV

-377 RCGRVSDGICIRL
+377 RCGRVSDGICVRL
-390 YSEQDYLSR
+390 YSEQDYQGRS
-399 PKFTDPEILRSS
+399 KFTDPEILRSS

-424 PRIQEFPF
+424 PKIQHFPF

-448 DELGAIV
+448 DELGAIEF
-455 YDEAAAGHDKDMSSS
+455 DEADPGDGKDINNS
-470 FKLTPTGKQL
+470 FKLTAIGKQL

-494 AAKEQNALREVTI
+494 AAKEQNALKEVTI

-544 FVKLWDWYQAALQH
+544 FVKLWNWYQDALQH

-565 ENLCRSK
+565 ENLCKSK

-594 EKGWKENPSAATYE
+594 EKGWKENSLAATYE

-630 SQERG
+630 SQDRN
-635 SKTGGYIGAR
+635 SKTGGYVGAR

-689 EKVAAHRLI
+689 ERVAAHRLI
-698 KSLSDPFWDSRQGEV
+698 KSLSDPFWDNRQGEV

-732 RYESHN
+732 RYEPHN
-738 PEEARELF
+738 PDETRELF
-746 IKQALVQEEM
+746 IRQALVQEEM
-756 FGRMDTPALMRET
+756 FGRMDTPALQRET
-769 EADARK
+769 ETDAKK
-775 KYPGS
+775 KYPNL
-780 FEFFWHNRK
+780 FNFFWHNRR

-824 VLSREGMKAW
+824 VRSRESLKAW
-834 LKKSSRGEGGDEEAA
+834 LSKDKELDAQ
-849 DHLLRLAKAD
+849 LRLEKAD

-872 YPKKM
+872 YPKNM
-877 MVGGSELTLAY
+877 LVGGAQLSLTY
-888 HFEPGNPKDG
+888 HFEPGSPKDG

-904 LTLLNQVDG
+904 LTQLNQVDG

-926 KIQLL
+926 KVLLL

-945 LPEYAKSFLERML
+945 LPDYAKSYLERKL
-958 AEKQFGVGDFLDS
+958 EDKQFGVGDFLDS
-971 LITDIRK
+971 LISDIRK

-992 SLPLHSTMNF
+992 TLPLHSSMNF
-1002 RLVDE
+1002 RLIDE
-1007 HGRQLELERN
+1007 HGRQLEVERN
-1017 LSRLRAEH
+1017 LARLRSEY

-1036 AQQAVQEELAAD
+1036 AQETAQVELGVEI
-1048 SPANN
+1048 SP
-1053 SHTAPKTSQSG
+1053 KSG
-1064 NASPVKNVEQ
+1064 SKSPDEASARKVEQ
-1074 GGYRSWD
+1074 GGYRAWE

-1090 IQKGNR
+1090 IQKGNK
-1096 TLFGYPALVDRTE
+1096 TLFGYPALVDRVDY
-1109 TCDLEVFDDL
+1109 CDLEVFDDL
-1119 LEARKHH
+1119 LEARKQHA
-1126 WLGLRRL
+1126 LGLRRL
-1133 FALSNKDTIKAL
+1133 FALNNKDTLKAL

-1153 ELGLLFINVGSVDSL
+1153 ELGLLFINVGSVEGL
-1168 IEQILNLALER
+1168 IDQILNLALER
-1179 AFMNDPLPVNADEF
+1179 AFMSESLPVNAEQF
-1193 SERLQAG
+1193 AERLQTG

-1206 IAQEIAKHAL
+1206 IAQEISRHAL
-1216 AALQA
+1216 NALQA
-1221 HADLLKKLAQ
+1221 HADLQKKIAS
-1231 AKAASATA
+1231 AKAASPSA
-1239 YADIQNQIQGLI
+1239 YADIQAQMQGLI
-1251 STRFVS
+1251 FPKFV
-1257 DAPYGQLVHFPRYL
+1257 AEIPYAQLVHVPRYL

-1281 RANPSRDAQC
+1281 RSNPSRDAQC

-1305 VQASRGSSAYAMS
+1305 MQGNRGAAGYAMA
-1318 EDQALADFRWQLEE
+1318 EDQALIDFRWQLEE

>member
-1 MQEPINQQKPKASP
+1 MQEPINQQKPKAISKP
-15 ATVPASNT
+15 VPASNT
-23 PRRLEIRF
+23 SRKLEIRF
-31 PEELPVSGQRQ
+31 PEELPVSSQRQ
-42 IIKDALSSHQVVIV
+42 IISEALQSHQVVIV

-68 PKICLDLGRGTINGG
+68 PKICLELGRGTINGG
-83 RLIGHTQPRRIAATA
+83 KLIGHTQPRRIAATA
-98 TAKRIAQELGT
+98 TAKRIAQELGS

-118 VRFADKTSQGAS
+118 VRFADKTSLSAS

-182 DLKLIITSATIDAKR
+182 DLKLIITSATIDANR
-197 FSDHFTLNGKSAPV
+197 FSEHFSINGKVAPV

-225 EPLEP
+225 APLEP

-237 KESKE
+237 KESKL

-249 VAEAIAN
+249 VAEEIAN

-262 AGAGDVLVFLPGERE
+262 SGSGDVLVFLPGERE

-282 EVLRKDHALQQRF
+282 EVLRKDHVLQQRF
-295 HPEILSLFARQSVPE
+295 HPEILTLFARQSVAE
-310 QERVFNP
+310 QERVFGA

-342 VDSGLARV
+342 IDSGLARV

-390 YSEQDYLSR
+390 YSEQDYQGR
-399 PKFTDPEILRSS
+399 AKFTDPEILRSS

-419 SSLRL
+419 SALRL
-424 PRIQEFPF
+424 PRIQNFPF

-448 DELGAIV
+448 DELGAIEL
-455 YDEAAAGHDKDMSSS
+455 DDQSNGDANDINQS
-470 FKLTPTGKQL
+470 FKLTTIGKQL

-494 AAKEQNALREVTI
+494 AAKEQNALKEVAI

-518 DRPMDQAAAADQ
+518 ERPMDQAGAADQ

-544 FVKLWDWYQAALQH
+544 FVKLWNWYQDALQH

-594 EKGWKENPSAATYE
+594 EKGWKENALPATYE

-635 SKTGGYIGAR
+635 SKTGGYVGAR

-664 ILAGELQETN
+664 ILAGELQETS

-689 EKVAAHRLI
+689 ERVAAHRLI
-698 KSLSDPFWDSRQGEV
+698 KSLSDPFWDNRQGEV

-732 RYESHN
+732 RYEPHN
-738 PEEARELF
+738 LEEARELF
-746 IKQALVQEEM
+746 IRQALVQEEM
-756 FGRMDTPALMRET
+756 FGRMDTPALQREA
-769 EADARK
+769 EADAKK
-775 KYPGS
+775 KYPNLFG
-780 FEFFWHNRK
+780 FFWHNRR

-816 YDSRIPKE
+816 YESRIPKS
-824 VLSREGMKAW
+824 VCSREKLLAW
-834 LKKSSRGEGGDEEAA
+834 LKKDIGLDPQ
-849 DHLLRLAKAD
+849 LRLAKAD

-877 MVGGSELTLAY
+877 LVGGAELSLTY
-888 HFEPGNPKDG
+888 HFEPGSPKDG

-904 LTLLNQVDG
+904 LTQLNQVDG

-926 KIQLL
+926 KALLL
-931 LKSLPQKLRRHCVP
+931 LKTLPQKLRRHCVP
-945 LPEYAKSFLERML
+945 LPEYAKSFLERQL
-958 AEKQFGVGDFLDS
+958 DQKQFGAGDFLDS
-971 LITDIRK
+971 LMADVRQ

-992 SLPLHSTMNF
+992 ALPLHCSMNF
-1002 RLVDE
+1002 RLIDE
-1007 HGRQLELERN
+1007 HGRQLEVERN
-1017 LSRLRAEH
+1017 LARLRSEY
-1025 GETARS
+1025 GESARS

-1036 AQQAVQEELAAD
+1036 AQETAQTELGIETIQAKAQVSTTNLLKD
-1048 SPANN
+1048 
-1053 SHTAPKTSQSG
+1053 
-1064 NASPVKNVEQ
+1064 ASRKVEQ
-1074 GGYRSWD
+1074 GGYRSWE

-1090 IQKGNR
+1090 IQKGNQ
-1096 TLFGYPALVDRTE
+1096 TLFGYPALVDRNDYV
-1109 TCDLEVFDDL
+1109 DLEVFDDL
-1119 LEARKHH
+1119 QEARKHH
-1126 WLGLRRL
+1126 WQGLRRL
-1133 FALSNKDTIKAL
+1133 FILANKDTYKAL
-1145 QKQLPGIR
+1145 QKQLPGLR
-1153 ELGLLFINVGSVDSL
+1153 ELGLLFINVGSVEGL
-1168 IEQILNLALER
+1168 VEQILNLAIER
-1179 AFMNDPLPVNADEF
+1179 AFMSEDLPVSAEQFNQ
-1193 SERLQAG
+1193 RLLAG
-1200 KPRLAL
+1200 KPRLSL
-1206 IAQEIAKHAL
+1206 IAQEISKHAL
-1216 AALQA
+1216 SALQA
-1221 HADLLKKLAQ
+1221 NADLQKKLAQ
-1231 AKAASATA
+1231 AKAASPSA
-1239 YADIQNQIQGLI
+1239 YADIQAQLQALI
-1251 STRFVS
+1251 FPKLVS
-1257 DAPYGQLVHFPRYL
+1257 EIPYTQLVHLPRYL
-1271 KAIAMRIDKL
+1271 KAIALRIDKL
-1281 RANPSRDAQC
+1281 RSNPSRDAQC

-1305 VQASRGSSAYAMS
+1305 LQGNRGSASYALS
-1318 EDQALADFRWQLEE
+1318 EDQGLRDFRWQLEE

>member
-15 ATVPASNT
+15 VAVPASNT
-23 PRRLEIRF
+23 PRRLEICF

-42 IIKDALSSHQVVIV
+42 IIKDALSSHQVIIV

-68 PKICLDLGRGTINGG
+68 PKICLDLGRGTMNGG

-109 PIGQDVGYQ
+109 VIGQDVGYQ
-118 VRFADKTSQGAS
+118 VRFADKTSQSAS

-197 FSDHFTLNGKSAPV
+197 FSEHFAMRGVAAPV

-230 DAKPDGK
+230 DVKPDGK

-262 AGAGDVLVFLPGERE
+262 SGAGDVLVFLPGERE

-282 EVLRKDHALQQRF
+282 EALRKDHVLQQRF
-295 HPEILSLFARQSVPE
+295 HPEILSLFARQSVAE

-328 VAETSLTVPNIRYV
+328 VAETSLTVPGIRYV

-390 YSEQDYLSR
+390 YSEQDYLGR

-455 YDEAAAGHDKDMSSS
+455 YDDAAIGDNKDINNS
-470 FKLTPTGKQL
+470 FKLTATGRQL
-480 ADLPLDPRIGRMLL
+480 AELPLDPRIGRILL

-544 FVKLWDWYQAALQH
+544 FVKLWDWYQDALQH

-572 FLSPRRL
+572 FLSPRRM

-732 RYESHN
+732 RYELHN
-738 PEEARELF
+738 PEDARELF

-780 FEFFWHNRK
+780 FEFFWHNRR

-808 DDDLLFAF
+808 DDDLLFSF
-816 YDSRIPKE
+816 YDSRIPKD
-824 VLSREGMKAW
+824 VFSREGMKAW
-834 LKKSSRGEGGDEEAA
+834 LRNASKNPEPTQANLDSQ
-849 DHLLRLAKAD
+849 LRLAKAD

-877 MVGGSELTLAY
+877 AVGGGELDLTY
-888 HFEPGNPKDG
+888 HFEPGSPKDG

-931 LKSLPQKLRRHCVP
+931 IKSLPQKLRRHCVP

-958 AEKQFGVGDFLDS
+958 SEKQFGVGDFLDS

-978 ERGLEIKRTDFRPE
+978 ERGLEIRRTDFRPE
-992 SLPLHSTMNF
+992 SLPLHSSMNF

-1017 LSRLRAEH
+1017 LARLRAEY
-1025 GETARS
+1025 GETART

-1036 AQQAVQEELAAD
+1036 AQQAVHEELGVDVPATAAT
-1048 SPANN
+1048 
-1053 SHTAPKTSQSG
+1053 HTQQQGPTS
-1064 NASPVKNVEQ
+1064 AVKAVEQ
-1074 GGYRSWD
+1074 GGYRAWD

-1109 TCDLEVFDDL
+1109 ACDLEVFDDL
-1119 LEARKHH
+1119 IEARKHH
-1126 WLGLRRL
+1126 RHGLRRL
-1133 FALSNKDTIKAL
+1133 FALSNKDTLKAL

-1153 ELGLLFINVGSVDSL
+1153 ELGLLFINVGSVEGL

-1179 AFMNDPLPVNADEF
+1179 AFMNDPLPVNAEQF
-1193 SERLQAG
+1193 AERLQAG

-1206 IAQEIAKHAL
+1206 IAQEISKHAL

-1221 HADLLKKLAQ
+1221 YADLQKKLAQ
-1231 AKAASATA
+1231 AKAASANA
-1239 YADIQNQIQGLI
+1239 HADIQSQVQGLI
-1251 STRFVS
+1251 FSKFVA
-1257 DAPYGQLVHFPRYL
+1257 DTPYAQLVHFPRYL
-1271 KAIAMRIDKL
+1271 KAIALRIDKL
-1281 RANPSRDAQC
+1281 RSNPSRDAQC
-1291 QKDWESVARPWQKL
+1291 QKEWESVFRPWQKL
-1305 VQASRGSSAYAMS
+1305 VQGSRGSAAYAMT
-1318 EDQALADFRWQLEE
+1318 EDQALTDFRWQLEE

-1348 SLKRLEKVLASLR
+1348 SLKRLEKVLSSLR

>member
-23 PRRLEIRF
+23 SRRLEIRF

-197 FSDHFTLNGKSAPV
+197 FSDHFSLNGKSAPV

-230 DAKPDGK
+230 DTKPDGK

-249 VAEAIAN
+249 VAEAISK
-256 VWREGA
+256 VWRDGA
-262 AGAGDVLVFLPGERE
+262 SGAGDVLVFLPGERE

-282 EVLRKDHALQQRF
+282 EVLRKDHVLQQRF
-295 HPEILSLFARQSVPE
+295 HPEILSLFARQSVAE

-390 YSEQDYLSR
+390 YSEQDYLNR

-455 YDEAAAGHDKDMSSS
+455 YDDSSNDGDKDINNS

-544 FVKLWDWYQAALQH
+544 FVKLWDWYQDALKH

-635 SKTGGYIGAR
+635 SKIGGYIGAR

-684 EPQWV
+684 EPSWV

-698 KSLSDPFWDSRQGEV
+698 KSLSEPFWDSRQGEV

-732 RYESHN
+732 RYEPHN
-738 PEEARELF
+738 PEDARSIF
-746 IKQALVQEEM
+746 ITQALVQEEM

-780 FEFFWHNRK
+780 FEFFWHNRR

-816 YDSRIPKE
+816 YDSRIPKD
-824 VLSREGMKAW
+824 VLSREGMNAW
-834 LKKSSRGEGGDEEAA
+834 LKKASRGEGANQEAPDA
-849 DHLLRLAKAD
+849 LLRLAKAD

-877 MVGGSELTLAY
+877 IVGGTELSLTY
-888 HFEPGNPKDG
+888 HFEPGSPKDG

-926 KIQLL
+926 KIHLL

-978 ERGLEIKRTDFRPE
+978 ERGLEIKRSDFRPE
-992 SLPLHSTMNF
+992 SLPLHSSMNF

-1017 LSRLRAEH
+1017 LSRLRAEY
-1025 GETARS
+1025 GETART

-1036 AQQAVQEELAAD
+1036 AQQAVQEELGAEVVVSAQNTGAKTNQAA
-1048 SPANN
+1048 
-1053 SHTAPKTSQSG
+1053 
-1064 NASPVKNVEQ
+1064 NASAIKNVEQ
-1074 GGYRSWD
+1074 GGYRTWD

-1109 TCDLEVFDDL
+1109 SCDLEVFDDL

-1133 FALSNKDTIKAL
+1133 FSLSNKDTLKAL

-1153 ELGLLFINVGSVDSL
+1153 ELGLLFINVGSVDGL
-1168 IEQILNLALER
+1168 IEQILNLAVER
-1179 AFMNDPLPVNADEF
+1179 AFMNDPLPVSAEQF
-1193 SERLQAG
+1193 AERLQAG

-1206 IAQEIAKHAL
+1206 IAQEISKHAL

-1221 HADLLKKLAQ
+1221 HADLQKKLAQ
-1231 AKAASATA
+1231 AKAASASA
-1239 YADIQNQIQGLI
+1239 YTDIQTQAQGLI
-1251 STRFVS
+1251 FPKFVS
-1257 DAPYGQLVHFPRYL
+1257 DTPYGQLVHFPRYL

-1305 VQASRGSSAYAMS
+1305 VQGSRGSANYAMA
-1318 EDQALADFRWQLEE
+1318 EDQALTDFRWQLEE

-1348 SLKRLEKVLASLR
+1348 SLKRLEKILASLR

>member
-1 MQEPINQQKPKASP
+1 MQEPINQQKPKEKPLA
-15 ATVPASNT
+15 VPASNT
-23 PRRLEIRF
+23 LRKLEIRF

-42 IIKDALSSHQVVIV
+42 IIKDALASHQVVIV

-68 PKICLDLGRGTINGG
+68 PKICLEMGRGTMNGG

-98 TAKRIAQELGT
+98 TAKRIAQELGGL
-109 PIGQDVGYQ
+109 IGQDVGYQ
-118 VRFADKTSQGAS
+118 VRFTDKTSQGAS

-147 QLRAYDTLI
+147 QLKAYDTLI

-182 DLKLIITSATIDAKR
+182 DLKLIITSATIDAQR
-197 FSDHFTLNGKSAPV
+197 FSEHFSIGGKLAPV

-225 EPLEP
+225 APLEP
-230 DAKPDGK
+230 DKKPDGK

-242 AKEIPDA
+242 AKEISDA
-249 VAEAIAN
+249 VTEAITH
-256 VWREGA
+256 VWQEGA
-262 AGAGDVLVFLPGERE
+262 KGSGDVLVFLPGERE

-282 EVLRKDHALQQRF
+282 EVLRKDHILQQRF
-295 HPEILSLFARQSVPE
+295 HPEILSLFARQSVAE
-310 QERVFNP
+310 QERVFSP
-317 GNGRRIILTTN
+317 GSGRRIILTTN

-342 VDSGLARV
+342 IDSGLARV

-390 YSEQDYLSR
+390 YSELDYQAR

-411 LAAVLLRM
+411 LAAVILRM

-424 PRIQEFPF
+424 ARVQDFPF
-432 IDKPLGRAIAD
+432 IDKPMGRAIAD

-448 DELGAIV
+448 DELGAIAF
-455 YDEAAAGHDKDMSSS
+455 DEESHVDSKDSNPS
-470 FKLTPTGKQL
+470 FKLTPIGKQL
-480 ADLPLDPRIGRMLL
+480 SDLPLDPRIGRMLL
-494 AAKEQNALREVTI
+494 AAKDQNALREVTI

-518 DRPMDQAAAADQ
+518 ERPLEQAAAADQ

-544 FVKLWDWYQAALQH
+544 FVKLWNWYQEALQH

-572 FLSPRRL
+572 FLLPRRM

-594 EKGWKENPSAATYE
+594 EKGWKQNTLAATYE

-635 SKTGGYIGAR
+635 SKTGSYVGAR

-684 EPQWV
+684 EPLWV
-689 EKVAAHRLI
+689 EKVAAHRLV
-698 KSLSDPFWDSRQGEV
+698 KSLSDPFWDNRQGEV

-732 RYESHN
+732 RYEAHN

-746 IKQALVQEEM
+746 MRKALVEEEL
-756 FGRMDTPALMRET
+756 FGRMDTPALARET
-769 EADARK
+769 ELEAKK
-775 KYPGS
+775 KYPELG
-780 FEFFWHNRK
+780 FFWHNRR

-816 YDSRIPKE
+816 YDSAIPKD
-824 VLSREGMKAW
+824 VMSREGMKAW
-834 LKKSSRGEGGDEEAA
+834 FKRDLKTGLEADKA
-849 DHLLRLAKAD
+849 LRLSKND

-877 MVGGSELTLAY
+877 AVGGAELTLTY
-888 HFEPGNPKDG
+888 HFEPGSPKDG

-904 LTLLNQVDG
+904 LTSLNQIDG

-926 KIQLL
+926 KTLLL
-931 LKSLPQKLRRHCVP
+931 LKTLPQKIRRHCVP
-945 LPEYAKSFLERML
+945 LPEYAKAFLERAL
-958 AEKQFGVGDFLDS
+958 ESNVYGSGDYLDS
-971 LITDIRK
+971 LISDIRK

-992 SLPLHSTMNF
+992 ALPLHSSMNL
-1002 RLVDE
+1002 RLIDE

-1017 LSRLRAEH
+1017 LARLRAEY
-1025 GETARS
+1025 GGAARS

-1036 AQQAVQEELAAD
+1036 AQDAMESEL
-1048 SPANN
+1048 SPAVRQTLEGH
-1053 SHTAPKTSQSG
+1053 SQMTPQDKTT
-1064 NASPVKNVEQ
+1064 PVPGRQVEQ
-1074 GGYRSWD
+1074 GCYRTWE

-1090 IQKGNR
+1090 IQKGNK
-1096 TLFGYPALVDRTE
+1096 TLFGYPALVDRVDF
-1109 TCDLEVFDDL
+1109 CDLEVFDDL
-1119 LEARKHH
+1119 EEARKFH
-1126 WLGLRRL
+1126 WQGLRRF
-1133 FALSNKDTIKAL
+1133 FALSNKETLKAL
-1145 QKQLPGIR
+1145 QKQLTGVR
-1153 ELGLLFINVGSVDSL
+1153 EIGLLFINIGSIDQL
-1168 IEQILNLALER
+1168 IEQILNLSIER
-1179 AFMNDPLPVNADEF
+1179 AFMADPLPINAQQF
-1193 SERLQAG
+1193 NERVQHG
-1200 KPRLAL
+1200 KTRLAL
-1206 IAQEIAKHAL
+1206 IAQEVARHTL

-1221 HADLLKKLAQ
+1221 YADLQKKLPQ
-1231 AKAASATA
+1231 AKAVSAPA
-1239 YADIQNQIQGLI
+1239 YADIQSQLQQLI
-1251 STRFVS
+1251 FEKFV
-1257 DAPYGQLVHFPRYL
+1257 AEIPYEQLVHIPRYL
-1271 KAIAMRIDKL
+1271 KAVAMRIEKL
-1281 RANPSRDAQC
+1281 RSNLARDIQC

-1305 VQASRGSSAYAMS
+1305 IQGHKTSSAYQLS
-1318 EDQALADFRWQLEE
+1318 EDQGLRDFRWQLEE

>member
-1 MQEPINQQKPKASP
+1 MQEPINQQKPPESAKP
-15 ATVPASNT
+15 VPASNT
-23 PRRLEIRF
+23 SRKLEIRF

-42 IIKDALSSHQVVIV
+42 IIKDALQLHQVVIV

-68 PKICLDLGRGTINGG
+68 PKICLDMGRGTMNGG
-83 RLIGHTQPRRIAATA
+83 KLIGHTQPRRIAATA

-109 PIGQDVGYQ
+109 PMGQDVGYQ
-118 VRFADKTSQGAS
+118 VRFSDKTGPNAS

-173 LRQLLPKRP
+173 LRRLLPKRP
-182 DLKLIITSATIDAKR
+182 DLKLIITSATIDAQR
-197 FSDHFTLNGKSAPV
+197 FAEHFAINGKIAPV

-225 EPLEP
+225 VPLEP
-230 DAKPDGK
+230 DVKPDGK

-262 AGAGDVLVFLPGERE
+262 TGAGDVLVFLPGERE

-282 EVLRKDHALQQRF
+282 EVLRKDHVLAQRF
-295 HPEILSLFARQSVPE
+295 HPEVLSLFARQSIAE
-310 QERVFNP
+310 QERVFSP

-342 VDSGLARV
+342 IDSGLARV

-359 EQLQIEPISQAA
+359 EQLQVEPISQAA

-390 YSEQDYLSR
+390 YSELDYLAR

-419 SSLRL
+419 SALHL
-424 PRIQEFPF
+424 PKIAEFPF

-448 DELGAIV
+448 DELGAIE
-455 YDEAAAGHDKDMSSS
+455 YDEAQDADGKDLNNN
-470 FKLTPTGKQL
+470 FRLTAIGKQL
-480 ADLPLDPRIGRMLL
+480 ADLPLDPRIGRILL
-494 AAKEQNALREVTI
+494 AAKDQNALREVTI

-518 DRPMDQAAAADQ
+518 ERPLEQAAAADQ

-544 FVKLWDWYQAALQH
+544 FVKLWDWYQDALQH

-565 ENLCRSK
+565 ETLCRSK

-579 REWRDVHGQLHTMLG
+579 REWRDVYGQLHTMLG
-594 EKGWKENPSAATYE
+594 EKGWKENGLAATYE
-608 QVHLSLLT
+608 QIHLSLLT

-689 EKVAAHRLI
+689 ERVAAHRLI
-698 KSLSDPFWDSRQGEV
+698 KSLSDPFWDNRQGEV

-732 RYESHN
+732 RYEPHD
-738 PEEARELF
+738 PVMARELF
-746 IKQALVQEEM
+746 IRQALVQEEM
-756 FGRMDTPALMRET
+756 FGRMDSPGLERET
-769 EADARK
+769 ETDAKK
-775 KYPGS
+775 KYPDCFG
-780 FEFFWHNRK
+780 FFWHNRR
-789 LIKEIEALEHRSRR
+789 LIKDIEALEHRSRR

-808 DDDLLFAF
+808 DDELLFAF
-816 YDSRIPKE
+816 YDSRIPNS
-824 VLSREGMKAW
+824 VSSREGMKIW
-834 LKKSSRGEGGDEEAA
+834 LKKPDPSGEKPDIQ
-849 DHLLRLAKAD
+849 LRLAKAD

-877 MVGGSELTLAY
+877 MVGGTELGMTY
-888 HFEPGNPKDG
+888 HFEPGSPKDG

-926 KIQLL
+926 KTLLL

-958 AEKQFGVGDFLDS
+958 EEKHFGVGDYLDS
-971 LITDIRK
+971 LIADIRK
-978 ERGLEIKRTDFRPE
+978 EKGLEIKRTDFRPE
-992 SLPLHSTMNF
+992 ALPAHSSMNY
-1002 RLVDE
+1002 RLIDE
-1007 HGRQLELERN
+1007 HGRQLDVERN
-1017 LSRLRAEH
+1017 LSRLRAEY

-1036 AQQAVQEELAAD
+1036 AQEAAQVELGVEAK
-1048 SPANN
+1048 PA
-1053 SHTAPKTSQSG
+1053 TALGK
-1064 NASPVKNVEQ
+1064 ASPGDAARKVEQ
-1074 GGYRSWD
+1074 GGYKSWG

-1096 TLFGYPALVDRTE
+1096 TLFGYPALVDRIDA
-1109 TCDLEVFDDL
+1109 CDLEVFDDL
-1119 LEARKHH
+1119 VEARKQH
-1126 WLGLRRL
+1126 WQGLRRL
-1133 FALSNKDTIKAL
+1133 FSISNKETLKAL

-1153 ELGLLFINVGSVDSL
+1153 ELGLLFINVGSVDNL
-1168 IEQILNLALER
+1168 IEQILNLAVER
-1179 AFMNDPLPVNADEF
+1179 AFLMDPLPTSASLFE
-1193 SERLQAG
+1193 SRLQEG

-1206 IAQEIAKHAL
+1206 IAQEISRHAL
-1216 AALQA
+1216 NALQA
-1221 HADLLKKLAQ
+1221 YADLQKKLPQ
-1231 AKAASATA
+1231 AKAASAA
-1239 YADIQNQIQGLI
+1239 AHADIQTQIQGLVFPK
-1251 STRFVS
+1251 FVS
-1257 DAPYGQLVHFPRYL
+1257 DIPYMQLVHLPRYL
-1271 KAIAMRIDKL
+1271 KGVAMRIDKL

-1291 QKDWESVARPWQKL
+1291 QKDWESVQRPWQKL
-1305 VQASRGSSAYAMS
+1305 LQGSKGSASYAMV
-1318 EDQALADFRWQLEE
+1318 EDQALQDFRWQLEE

-1348 SLKRLEKVLASLR
+1348 SLKRLEKVLTSLR

>member
-1 MQEPINQQKPKASP
+1 MQEPINQQKPKSITKP
-15 ATVPASNT
+15 VPASNT
-23 PRRLEIRF
+23 GRRLEIRF

-42 IIKDALSSHQVVIV
+42 LIKDALQSHQVVIV

-83 RLIGHTQPRRIAATA
+83 KLIGHTQPRRIAATA
-98 TAKRIAQELGT
+98 TAKRIAQELGS

-118 VRFADKTSQGAS
+118 VRFADKTSHTVS

-147 QLRAYDTLI
+147 QLKAYDTLI

-173 LRQLLPKRP
+173 LRQMLPKRP
-182 DLKLIITSATIDAKR
+182 DLKLIITSATIDAQR
-197 FSDHFTLNGKSAPV
+197 FAEHFAMNGKVAPV

-225 EPLEP
+225 SPLEP

-237 KESKE
+237 KESKT

-249 VAEAIAN
+249 VTEEITK

-262 AGAGDVLVFLPGERE
+262 TGAGDVLVFLPGERE

-282 EVLRKDHALQQRF
+282 EALRKDHILQQRY
-295 HPEILSLFARQSVPE
+295 HPEVLSLFARQSVAE
-310 QERVFNP
+310 QERVFSP

-342 VDSGLARV
+342 IDSGLARV

-377 RCGRVSDGICIRL
+377 RCGRVSDGICVRL
-390 YSEQDYLSR
+390 YSEQDYLGR

-424 PRIQEFPF
+424 SKIQHFPF

-448 DELGAIV
+448 DELGAIEF
-455 YDEAAAGHDKDMSSS
+455 DDAQTEDAKDSNHS
-470 FKLTPTGKQL
+470 FKLTHIGKQL

-494 AAKEQNALREVTI
+494 AAKEHNALREVTI

-518 DRPMDQAAAADQ
+518 ERPMDQGAAADQ

-544 FVKLWDWYQAALQH
+544 FVKLWDWYQDALQH

-594 EKGWKENPSAATYE
+594 EKGWKENALSATYE

-616 GLLGYVAKKEEDEK
+616 GLLGYIAKKEEDEK
-630 SQERG
+630 SQDRN

-664 ILAGELQETN
+664 ILAGELQETS

-698 KSLSDPFWDSRQGEV
+698 KSLSEPFWDSRQGEV
-713 MAFERGTL
+713 LAFERGTL

-732 RYESHN
+732 RYEPHN
-738 PEEARELF
+738 PEDARELF
-746 IKQALVQEEM
+746 IGQALVQEEI
-756 FGRMDTPALMRET
+756 FGRMDTPALQRET
-769 EADARK
+769 EADAKK
-775 KYPGS
+775 KYPGT
-780 FEFFWHNRK
+780 FGFFWHNRR

-816 YDSRIPKE
+816 YESRIPKGICNRE
-824 VLSREGMKAW
+824 DLSAY
-834 LKKSSRGEGGDEEAA
+834 LKKTPDLDSQ
-849 DHLLRLAKAD
+849 LRLEKAD

-872 YPKKM
+872 YPKVMK
-877 MVGGSELTLAY
+877 VGGAELNLTY
-888 HFEPGNPKDG
+888 HFEPGSPKDG

-904 LTLLNQVDG
+904 LAQLNQVDG

-926 KIQLL
+926 KILLL
-931 LKSLPQKLRRHCVP
+931 LKTLPQKLRRHCVP
-945 LPEYAKSFLERML
+945 LPDYAKSYLERRL
-958 AEKQFGVGDFLDS
+958 DAKQYGVGDFLDS
-971 LITDIRK
+971 LIDDIRK

-992 SLPLHSTMNF
+992 ALPLHSSMNF
-1002 RLVDE
+1002 RLIDE
-1007 HGRQLELERN
+1007 HGRQLEVERN
-1017 LSRLRAEH
+1017 LARLRSEY
-1025 GETARS
+1025 GQNARD
-1031 AFQAI
+1031 AFQAA
-1036 AQQAVQEELAAD
+1036 AQEVVQAELGIESSSKASAHSGKAD
-1048 SPANN
+1048 PARQV
-1053 SHTAPKTSQSG
+1053 A
-1064 NASPVKNVEQ
+1064 Q
-1074 GGYRSWD
+1074 GGYRSWE

-1090 IQKGNR
+1090 IQKGNK
-1096 TLFGYPALVDRTE
+1096 TLFGYPALIDRGDF
-1109 TCDLEVFDDL
+1109 CDLEVFDDL
-1119 LEARKHH
+1119 LEARKQHAQ
-1126 WLGLRRL
+1126 GLRRL
-1133 FALSNKDTIKAL
+1133 FALGNKDTLKAL
-1145 QKQLPGIR
+1145 QKQLPGVR
-1153 ELGLLFINVGSVDSL
+1153 ELGLLFINIGSVENL
-1168 IEQILNLALER
+1168 IEQILNLSVER
-1179 AFMNDPLPVNADEF
+1179 AFMTEPLPNNAEQF
-1193 SERLQAG
+1193 SDRMQAG

-1206 IAQEIAKHAL
+1206 IAQEISRHAL

-1221 HADLLKKLAQ
+1221 YADLQKKMAQ
-1231 AKAASATA
+1231 AKAASAA
-1239 YADIQNQIQGLI
+1239 AFADIQTQVQGLI
-1251 STRFVS
+1251 FPKFV
-1257 DAPYGQLVHFPRYL
+1257 AEIPYAQLVHLPRYL
-1271 KAIAMRIDKL
+1271 KAIAMRIDKM
-1281 RANPSRDAQC
+1281 RSNPPRDAQC

-1305 VQASRGSSAYAMS
+1305 MQGNKGSAYVMT
-1318 EDQALADFRWQLEE
+1318 EDQALQDFRWQLEE

-1348 SLKRLEKVLASLR
+1348 SLKRLEKVLVSLR

>member
-23 PRRLEIRF
+23 SRRLEIRF

-141 ETQRDP
+141 ETQGDP

-197 FSDHFTLNGKSAPV
+197 FSDHFSLNGKTAPV

-230 DAKPDGK
+230 DTKPDGK

-249 VAEAIAN
+249 VAEAISK
-256 VWREGA
+256 VWRDGA
-262 AGAGDVLVFLPGERE
+262 SGAGDVLVFLPGERE

-282 EVLRKDHALQQRF
+282 EVLRKDHVLQQRF
-295 HPEILSLFARQSVPE
+295 HPEILSLFARQSVAE

-390 YSEQDYLSR
+390 YSEQDYLNR
-399 PKFTDPEILRSS
+399 PKFTDSEILRSS

-455 YDEAAAGHDKDMSSS
+455 YDDSSNDGDKDINNS

-480 ADLPLDPRIGRMLL
+480 ADLPLDPRIGRILL

-518 DRPMDQAAAADQ
+518 DRPMDQATAADQ

-544 FVKLWDWYQAALQH
+544 FVKLWDWYQDALKH

-635 SKTGGYIGAR
+635 SKIGGYIGAR

-684 EPQWV
+684 EPSWV

-698 KSLSDPFWDSRQGEV
+698 KSLSEPFWDSRQGEV

-732 RYESHN
+732 RYEPHN
-738 PEEARELF
+738 PEDARSIF
-746 IKQALVQEEM
+746 ITQALVQEEM

-780 FEFFWHNRK
+780 FEFFWHNRR

-816 YDSRIPKE
+816 YDSRIPKD
-824 VLSREGMKAW
+824 VLSREGMNAW
-834 LKKSSRGEGGDEEAA
+834 LKKASRGEGANQEAPDA
-849 DHLLRLAKAD
+849 LLRLAKAD

-877 MVGGSELTLAY
+877 IVGGTELSLTY
-888 HFEPGNPKDG
+888 HFEPGSPKDG

-926 KIQLL
+926 KIHLL

-978 ERGLEIKRTDFRPE
+978 ERGLEIKRSDFRPE
-992 SLPLHSTMNF
+992 SLPLHSSMNF

-1017 LSRLRAEH
+1017 LSRLRAEY
-1025 GETARS
+1025 GETART

-1036 AQQAVQEELAAD
+1036 AQQAAQEELGAEVVVSAQNTGAKTNQAA
-1048 SPANN
+1048 
-1053 SHTAPKTSQSG
+1053 
-1064 NASPVKNVEQ
+1064 NASAIKNVEQ
-1074 GGYRSWD
+1074 GGYRTWD

-1109 TCDLEVFDDL
+1109 SCDLEVFDDL

-1133 FALSNKDTIKAL
+1133 FSLSNKDTLKAL

-1153 ELGLLFINVGSVDSL
+1153 ELGLLFINVGSVDGL
-1168 IEQILNLALER
+1168 IEQILNLAVER
-1179 AFMNDPLPVNADEF
+1179 AFMNDPLPVSAEQF
-1193 SERLQAG
+1193 AERLQAG

-1206 IAQEIAKHAL
+1206 IAQEISKHAL

-1221 HADLLKKLAQ
+1221 HADLQKKLAQ
-1231 AKAASATA
+1231 AKAASASA
-1239 YADIQNQIQGLI
+1239 YTDIQTQVQGLI
-1251 STRFVS
+1251 YPKFVS
-1257 DAPYGQLVHFPRYL
+1257 DTPYGQLVHFPRYL

-1305 VQASRGSSAYAMS
+1305 VQGSRGSANYAMA
-1318 EDQALADFRWQLEE
+1318 EDQALTDFRWQLEE

-1348 SLKRLEKVLASLR
+1348 SLKRLEKILASLR

>member
-1 MQEPINQQKPKASP
+1 MQEPINQQKPKAIP
-15 ATVPASNT
+15 KPVPASNT
-23 PRRLEIRF
+23 LRKLEIRF
-31 PEELPVSGQRQ
+31 PEELPVSSQRQ
-42 IIKDALSSHQVVIV
+42 VIQKALQSHQVVIV

-68 PKICLDLGRGTINGG
+68 PKICLELGRGTINGG
-83 RLIGHTQPRRIAATA
+83 KLIGHTQPRRIAATA
-98 TAKRIAQELGT
+98 TAKRIAQELGS
-109 PIGQDVGYQ
+109 PLGQDVGYQ
-118 VRFADKTSQGAS
+118 VRFADKTSAGAS

-197 FSDHFTLNGKSAPV
+197 FAEHFAIDGKLAPV
-211 IEVSGRLFP
+211 VEVSGRLFP

-225 EPLEP
+225 APLEP

-237 KESKE
+237 KESKVV
-242 AKEIPDA
+242 KEIPDA
-249 VAEAIAN
+249 VTEEIAN

-262 AGAGDVLVFLPGERE
+262 SGAGDVLVFLPGERE

-282 EVLRKDHALQQRF
+282 EVLRKDHVLQQRF
-295 HPEILSLFARQSVPE
+295 HPEILTLFARQSVAE
-310 QERVFNP
+310 QERVFST

-342 VDSGLARV
+342 IDSGLARV

-390 YSEQDYLSR
+390 YSEQDYQSR

-419 SSLRL
+419 SALRL
-424 PRIQEFPF
+424 PRIQHFPF
-432 IDKPLGRAIAD
+432 IDKPFGRAIAD

-448 DELGAIV
+448 DELGAIEF
-455 YDEAAAGHDKDMSSS
+455 DESLDSDNKDINQS
-470 FKLTPTGKQL
+470 FKLTTIGQQL

-494 AAKEQNALREVTI
+494 AAKEQNAIKEVAI
-507 IASALATQDPR
+507 IASALSTQDPR
-518 DRPMDQAAAADQ
+518 ERPLDQAGAADQ

-544 FVKLWDWYQAALQH
+544 FVKLWNWYQDALQH

-594 EKGWKENPSAATYE
+594 EKGWKDNDLPATYE
-608 QVHLSLLT
+608 QVHISLLT

-635 SKTGGYIGAR
+635 SKTGAYVGAR

-664 ILAGELQETN
+664 ILAGELQETT

-689 EKVAAHRLI
+689 ERVAVHRLI
-698 KSLSDPFWDSRQGEV
+698 KSLSDPFWDNRQGEV

-721 YGLPIYHGRRV
+721 YGLPIYHGRKV
-732 RYESHN
+732 RYEPHN
-738 PEEARELF
+738 PVEARELF
-746 IKQALVQEEM
+746 IRQALVEEAM
-756 FGRMDTPALMRET
+756 FGRMDTPALQRET
-769 EADARK
+769 ETDAKK
-775 KYPGS
+775 KYPNL
-780 FEFFWHNRK
+780 FKFFWHNRR
-789 LIKEIEALEHRSRR
+789 LIREIEALEHRSRR

-816 YDSRIPKE
+816 YDSRIPQS
-824 VLSREGMKAW
+824 VCSREQLLIW
-834 LKKSSRGEGGDEEAA
+834 LKKVPEE
-849 DHLLRLAKAD
+849 DSQLCLAKAD

-877 MVGGSELTLAY
+877 LVGGAELGLTY
-888 HFEPGNPKDG
+888 HFEPGSPKDG

-904 LTLLNQVDG
+904 LTQLNQVDG

-926 KIQLL
+926 KVLLL
-931 LKSLPQKLRRHCVP
+931 LKTLPQKLRRHCVP
-945 LPEYAKSFLERML
+945 LPEYAKSFLERKL
-958 AEKQFGVGDFLDS
+958 EQKQFGAGDFLED
-971 LITDIRK
+971 LMADVRQ

-992 SLPLHSTMNF
+992 ALPLHCSMNF
-1002 RLVDE
+1002 RLIDE
-1007 HGRQLELERN
+1007 HGRQLEVERN
-1017 LSRLRAEH
+1017 LARLRSEF
-1025 GETARS
+1025 GESARS

-1036 AQQAVQEELAAD
+1036 AQETAQTELGIEITQAKREATRKVE
-1048 SPANN
+1048 
-1053 SHTAPKTSQSG
+1053 QSG
-1064 NASPVKNVEQ
+1064 YQTWEF
-1074 GGYRSWD
+1074 D
-1081 FGELPETLE
+1081 ELPETLE
-1090 IQKGNR
+1090 IQKGNQ
-1096 TLFGYPALVDRTE
+1096 TLFGYPALVDRNDFV
-1109 TCDLEVFDDL
+1109 DLEVFDDL
-1119 LEARKHH
+1119 QEARKQH
-1126 WLGLRRL
+1126 WQGLRRL
-1133 FALSNKDTIKAL
+1133 FILANKETLKSL
-1145 QKQLPGIR
+1145 QKQLPGLR
-1153 ELGLLFINVGSVDSL
+1153 DLGLLFINIGSVESL
-1168 IEQILNLALER
+1168 VEQILNLAVER
-1179 AFMNDPLPVNADEF
+1179 ALMSDDLPVTAEQF
-1193 SERLQAG
+1193 KQRLQAG

-1206 IAQEIAKHAL
+1206 IAQEISKHAL

-1221 HADLLKKLAQ
+1221 NADLQKKLAQ
-1231 AKAASATA
+1231 AKAASPSA
-1239 YADIQNQIQGLI
+1239 YTDIQAQLQALI
-1251 STRFVS
+1251 FPKLVS
-1257 DAPYGQLVHFPRYL
+1257 EIPYTQLVHLPRYL
-1271 KAIAMRIDKL
+1271 KAIALRIDKL
-1281 RANPSRDAQC
+1281 RSNPSRDAQC

-1305 VQASRGSSAYAMS
+1305 LQGNKGAASYTLF
-1318 EDQALADFRWQLEE
+1318 EDQGLQDFRWQLEE

>member
-1 MQEPINQQKPKASP
+1 VHEPINQQKPKASP
-15 ATVPASNT
+15 VTVPASNT

-68 PKICLDLGRGTINGG
+68 PKICLDLGRGTMNGG

-98 TAKRIAQELGT
+98 TAKRIAQELGA

-182 DLKLIITSATIDAKR
+182 DLKVIITSATIDAKR

-262 AGAGDVLVFLPGERE
+262 SGAGDVLVFLPGERE

-282 EVLRKDHALQQRF
+282 EALRKDHVLQQRF
-295 HPEILSLFARQSVPE
+295 HPEILSLFARQSVAE

-390 YSEQDYLSR
+390 YSEQDYLNR

-419 SSLRL
+419 TSLRL

-455 YDEAAAGHDKDMSSS
+455 YDESAKDADKDINNS
-470 FKLTPTGKQL
+470 FKLTPIGKQL

-494 AAKEQNALREVTI
+494 AAKEQIALREVTI

-544 FVKLWDWYQAALQH
+544 FVKLWDWYQEALKH

-594 EKGWKENPSAATYE
+594 EKGWKENPSAASYE

-732 RYESHN
+732 RFESHN
-738 PEEARELF
+738 PQEARELF
-746 IKQALVQEEM
+746 ISQALVQEEM

-780 FEFFWHNRK
+780 FEFFWHNRR

-808 DDDLLFAF
+808 DDDLLYAF
-816 YDSRIPKE
+816 YDSRIPKD

-834 LKKSSRGEGGDEEAA
+834 LKKASKSTAANEESA
-849 DHLLRLAKAD
+849 DTLLRLAKAD
-859 LMRHEAAGITVDR
+859 LMRHEAAGITMDR

-877 MVGGSELTLAY
+877 IVGGTELSLTY
-888 HFEPGNPKDG
+888 HFEPGSPKDG

-926 KIQLL
+926 KIHLL

-958 AEKQFGVGDFLDS
+958 AEKQFGVGNFLDS

-992 SLPLHSTMNF
+992 SLPIHSSMNF

-1017 LSRLRAEH
+1017 LSRLRAEY
-1025 GETARS
+1025 GETART

-1036 AQQAVQEELAAD
+1036 AQQAVEEGLGAD
-1048 SPANN
+1048 APASNPNTVLKTNQHSN
-1053 SHTAPKTSQSG
+1053 SSA
-1064 NASPVKNVEQ
+1064 VKSVEQ
-1074 GGYRSWD
+1074 GGYRSWE

-1109 TCDLEVFDDL
+1109 SCDLEVFDDL
-1119 LEARKHH
+1119 LEARKYH
-1126 WLGLRRL
+1126 WQGLRRL
-1133 FALSNKDTIKAL
+1133 FALSNKDTLKAL

-1153 ELGLLFINVGSVDSL
+1153 ELGLLFINVGSVDGL

-1179 AFMNDPLPVNADEF
+1179 AFMNDPLPVNAEQF
-1193 SERLQAG
+1193 AERLQAG
-1200 KPRLAL
+1200 KSRLAL
-1206 IAQEIAKHAL
+1206 IAQEISRHAL

-1221 HADLLKKLAQ
+1221 HADLQKKLAQ
-1231 AKAASATA
+1231 AKAASASA
-1239 YADIQNQIQGLI
+1239 YTDIQTQVQGLI
-1251 STRFVS
+1251 FPKFVS
-1257 DAPYGQLVHFPRYL
+1257 DTPYGQLVHFPRYL

-1305 VQASRGSSAYAMS
+1305 VQGSRGSANYGMAD
-1318 EDQALADFRWQLEE
+1318 DQALTDFRWQLEE

>member
-1 MQEPINQQKPKASP
+1 VQEPINQQKPKSITKP
-15 ATVPASNT
+15 VPASNT
-23 PRRLEIRF
+23 GRRLEIRF

-42 IIKDALSSHQVVIV
+42 LIKDALQSHQVVIV

-83 RLIGHTQPRRIAATA
+83 KLIGHTQPRRIAATA
-98 TAKRIAQELGT
+98 TAKRIAQELGS

-118 VRFADKTSQGAS
+118 VRFADKTSHTAS

-147 QLRAYDTLI
+147 QLKAYDTLI

-173 LRQLLPKRP
+173 LRQMLPKRP
-182 DLKLIITSATIDAKR
+182 DLKLIITSATIDAQR
-197 FSDHFTLNGKSAPV
+197 FAEHFAMNGKVAPV

-225 EPLEP
+225 SPLEP

-237 KESKE
+237 KESKT

-249 VAEAIAN
+249 VTEEITK

-262 AGAGDVLVFLPGERE
+262 TGAGDVLVFLPGERE

-282 EVLRKDHALQQRF
+282 EALRKDHILQQRY
-295 HPEILSLFARQSVPE
+295 HPEVLSLFARQSVAE
-310 QERVFNP
+310 QERVFSP

-342 VDSGLARV
+342 IDSGLARV

-377 RCGRVSDGICIRL
+377 RCGRVSDGICVRL
-390 YSEQDYLSR
+390 YSEQDYLGR

-424 PRIQEFPF
+424 SKIQHFPF

-448 DELGAIV
+448 DELGAIEF
-455 YDEAAAGHDKDMSSS
+455 DDAQTEDAKDSNHS
-470 FKLTPTGKQL
+470 FKLTHIGKQL

-494 AAKEQNALREVTI
+494 AAKEHNALREVTI

-518 DRPMDQAAAADQ
+518 ERPMDQGASADQ

-544 FVKLWDWYQAALQH
+544 FVKLWDWYQDALQH

-594 EKGWKENPSAATYE
+594 EKGWKENALSATYE

-616 GLLGYVAKKEEDEK
+616 GLLGYIAKKEEDEK
-630 SQERG
+630 SQDRN

-664 ILAGELQETN
+664 ILAGELQETS

-698 KSLSDPFWDSRQGEV
+698 KSLSEPFWDSRQGEV
-713 MAFERGTL
+713 LAFERGTL

-732 RYESHN
+732 RYEPHN
-738 PEEARELF
+738 PEDARELF
-746 IKQALVQEEM
+746 IGQALVQEEI
-756 FGRMDTPALMRET
+756 FGRMDTPALQRET
-769 EADARK
+769 EADAKK
-775 KYPGS
+775 KYPGT
-780 FEFFWHNRK
+780 FGFFWHNRR

-816 YDSRIPKE
+816 YESRIPKGICNRE
-824 VLSREGMKAW
+824 DLSAY
-834 LKKSSRGEGGDEEAA
+834 LKKTPDLDSQ
-849 DHLLRLAKAD
+849 LRLEKAD

-872 YPKKM
+872 YPKVMK
-877 MVGGSELTLAY
+877 VGGAELNLTY
-888 HFEPGNPKDG
+888 HFEPGSPKDG

-904 LTLLNQVDG
+904 LAQLNQVDG
-913 RRCEWLVPGMCEE
+913 RRCEWLVPGMYEE
-926 KIQLL
+926 KILLL
-931 LKSLPQKLRRHCVP
+931 LKTLPQKLRRHCVP
-945 LPEYAKSFLERML
+945 LPDYAKSYLERRL
-958 AEKQFGVGDFLDS
+958 DAKQYGVGDFLDS
-971 LITDIRK
+971 LIDDIRK

-992 SLPLHSTMNF
+992 ALPLHSSMNF
-1002 RLVDE
+1002 RLIDE
-1007 HGRQLELERN
+1007 HGRQLEVERN
-1017 LSRLRAEH
+1017 LARLRSEY
-1025 GETARS
+1025 GQTARD
-1031 AFQAI
+1031 AFQAA
-1036 AQQAVQEELAAD
+1036 AQEVVQAELGIESSSKASAHSGKAD
-1048 SPANN
+1048 PARQV
-1053 SHTAPKTSQSG
+1053 A
-1064 NASPVKNVEQ
+1064 Q
-1074 GGYRSWD
+1074 GGYRSWE
-1081 FGELPETLE
+1081 FGELPETLG
-1090 IQKGNR
+1090 IQKGNK
-1096 TLFGYPALVDRTE
+1096 TLFGYPALIDRGDF
-1109 TCDLEVFDDL
+1109 CDLEVFDDL
-1119 LEARKHH
+1119 LEARKQHAQ
-1126 WLGLRRL
+1126 GLRRL
-1133 FALSNKDTIKAL
+1133 FALGNKDTLKAL
-1145 QKQLPGIR
+1145 QKQLPGVR
-1153 ELGLLFINVGSVDSL
+1153 ELGLLFINIGSVENL
-1168 IEQILNLALER
+1168 IEQILNLSVER
-1179 AFMNDPLPVNADEF
+1179 AFMTEPLPNNAEQF
-1193 SERLQAG
+1193 SDRMQAG

-1206 IAQEIAKHAL
+1206 IAQEISRHAL

-1221 HADLLKKLAQ
+1221 YADLQKKMAQ
-1231 AKAASATA
+1231 AKAASAA
-1239 YADIQNQIQGLI
+1239 AFADIQTQVQGLI
-1251 STRFVS
+1251 FPKFV
-1257 DAPYGQLVHFPRYL
+1257 AEIPYAQLVHLPRYL
-1271 KAIAMRIDKL
+1271 KAIAMRIDKM
-1281 RANPSRDAQC
+1281 RSNPPRDAQC

-1305 VQASRGSSAYAMS
+1305 MQGNKGSAYVMT
-1318 EDQALADFRWQLEE
+1318 EDQALQDFRWQLEE

-1337 YAQELKTPTPM
+1337 YAQELKTLTPM
-1348 SLKRLEKVLASLR
+1348 SLKRLEKVLVSLR

>member
-1 MQEPINQQKPKASP
+1 MQEPINQQKPKAIP
-15 ATVPASNT
+15 KPVPASNT
-23 PRRLEIRF
+23 LRKLEIRF
-31 PEELPVSGQRQ
+31 PEELPVSSQRQ
-42 IIKDALSSHQVVIV
+42 VIQKALQSHQVVIV

-68 PKICLDLGRGTINGG
+68 PKICLELGRGTINGG
-83 RLIGHTQPRRIAATA
+83 KLIGHTQPRRIAATA
-98 TAKRIAQELGT
+98 TAKRIAHELGS

-118 VRFADKTSQGAS
+118 VRFADKTSPGAS

-197 FSDHFTLNGKSAPV
+197 FAEHFVIDGKLAPV
-211 IEVSGRLFP
+211 VEVSGRLFP

-225 EPLEP
+225 APLEP

-237 KESKE
+237 KESKIV
-242 AKEIPDA
+242 KEIPDA
-249 VAEAIAN
+249 VAEEIAN

-262 AGAGDVLVFLPGERE
+262 SGAGDVLVFLPGERE

-282 EVLRKDHALQQRF
+282 EVLRKDHVLQQRF
-295 HPEILSLFARQSVPE
+295 HPEILTLFARQSVAE
-310 QERVFNP
+310 QERVFSA
-317 GNGRRIILTTN
+317 GYGRRIILTTN

-342 VDSGLARV
+342 IDSGLARV

-390 YSEQDYLSR
+390 YSEQDYQGR

-419 SSLRL
+419 SALRL
-424 PRIQEFPF
+424 PRIQHFPF
-432 IDKPLGRAIAD
+432 IDKPFGRAIAD

-448 DELGAIV
+448 DELGAIEC
-455 YDEAAAGHDKDMSSS
+455 DESLDSDNKDINQS
-470 FKLTPTGKQL
+470 FKLTTIGQQL

-494 AAKEQNALREVTI
+494 AAKEQNAIKEVAI
-507 IASALATQDPR
+507 IASALSTQDPR
-518 DRPMDQAAAADQ
+518 ERPLDQAGAADQ

-544 FVKLWDWYQAALQH
+544 FVKLWNWYQVALQH
-558 KHSNRQL
+558 THSNRQL

-594 EKGWKENPSAATYE
+594 EKGWKENSLPATYE
-608 QVHLSLLT
+608 QVHVSLLT

-635 SKTGGYIGAR
+635 SKIGAYVGAR

-656 IGKKAGAW
+656 LGKKAGAW
-664 ILAGELQETN
+664 ILAGELQETS

-689 EKVAAHRLI
+689 ERVAVHRLI
-698 KSLSDPFWDSRQGEV
+698 KSLSDPFWDNRQGEV

-721 YGLPIYHGRRV
+721 YGLPIYHGRKV
-732 RYESHN
+732 RYEPHN
-738 PEEARELF
+738 PIEARELF
-746 IKQALVQEEM
+746 IRQALVEEAM
-756 FGRMDTPALMRET
+756 FGRMDSPALQRET
-769 EADARK
+769 EADAKK
-775 KYPGS
+775 KYPNLFG
-780 FEFFWHNRK
+780 FFWHNRR
-789 LIKEIEALEHRSRR
+789 LIREIEALEHRSRR

-816 YDSRIPKE
+816 YDSRIPKS
-824 VLSREGMKAW
+824 VCSREQMLIW
-834 LKKSSRGEGGDEEAA
+834 LKKVPEE
-849 DHLLRLAKAD
+849 DSQLCLAKAD

-877 MVGGSELTLAY
+877 LVGGSELSLTY
-888 HFEPGNPKDG
+888 HFEPGSPKDG

-904 LTLLNQVDG
+904 LTQLNQVDG

-926 KIQLL
+926 KVLLL
-931 LKSLPQKLRRHCVP
+931 LKTLPQKLRRHCVP
-945 LPEYAKSFLERML
+945 LPEYAKSFLERKL
-958 AEKQFGVGDFLDS
+958 ERKQFGAGDFLED
-971 LITDIRK
+971 LMADVRE

-992 SLPLHSTMNF
+992 ALPLHCSMNF
-1002 RLVDE
+1002 RLIDE
-1007 HGRQLELERN
+1007 HGRQLEVERN
-1017 LSRLRAEH
+1017 LARLRSEY
-1025 GETARS
+1025 GESART

-1036 AQQAVQEELAAD
+1036 AQETAQTELGIEAIQ
-1048 SPANN
+1048 
-1053 SHTAPKTSQSG
+1053 TKKETTRKVEQSG
-1064 NASPVKNVEQ
+1064 YQAWE
-1074 GGYRSWD
+1074 

-1090 IQKGNR
+1090 IQKGNQ
-1096 TLFGYPALVDRTE
+1096 TLFGYPALVDRNDFV
-1109 TCDLEVFDDL
+1109 DLEVFDDL
-1119 LEARKHH
+1119 QEARKQH
-1126 WLGLRRL
+1126 WHGLRRL
-1133 FALSNKDTIKAL
+1133 FILANKETLKSL
-1145 QKQLPGIR
+1145 QKQLPGLR
-1153 ELGLLFINVGSVDSL
+1153 DLGLLFINIGSVEGL
-1168 IEQILNLALER
+1168 VEQILNLAVER
-1179 AFMNDPLPVNADEF
+1179 ALMSDDLPVTAEQF
-1193 SERLQAG
+1193 KQRLQAG

-1206 IAQEIAKHAL
+1206 IAQEISKHAL

-1221 HADLLKKLAQ
+1221 NADLQKKLAQ
-1231 AKAASATA
+1231 AKAASPSA
-1239 YADIQNQIQGLI
+1239 YGDIQAQLQALI
-1251 STRFVS
+1251 FPKFVS
-1257 DAPYGQLVHFPRYL
+1257 EIPYGQLVHLPRYL
-1271 KAIAMRIDKL
+1271 KAVALRIDKL
-1281 RANPSRDAQC
+1281 RSNPSRDAQC

-1305 VQASRGSSAYAMS
+1305 LQGNKGAGSYALF
-1318 EDQALADFRWQLEE
+1318 EDQGLRDFRWQLEE

>member
-1 MQEPINQQKPKASP
+1 M
-15 ATVPASNT
+15 PASNT
-23 PRRLEIRF
+23 SRRLEIRF

-249 VAEAIAN
+249 VTEAIAN
-256 VWREGA
+256 VWREGTS
-262 AGAGDVLVFLPGERE
+262 GAGDVLVFLPGERE

-282 EVLRKDHALQQRF
+282 EALRKDHVLQQRF
-295 HPEILSLFARQSVPE
+295 HPEVLSLFARQSVAE
-310 QERVFNP
+310 QERVFHP

-455 YDEAAAGHDKDMSSS
+455 YDETAKDADKDINNS

-544 FVKLWDWYQAALQH
+544 FVKLWDWYQDALKH

-579 REWRDVHGQLHTMLG
+579 REWRDVHGQLHTLLG

-635 SKTGGYIGAR
+635 SKTGSYVGAR

-684 EPQWV
+684 KPGWV

-698 KSLSDPFWDSRQGEV
+698 KSLSEPFWDSRQGEV

-732 RYESHN
+732 RYEPHN
-738 PEEARELF
+738 PEDARSIF
-746 IKQALVQEEM
+746 ITNALVQEEM

-780 FEFFWHNRK
+780 FEFFWHNRR

-816 YDSRIPKE
+816 YDSRIPKD
-824 VLSREGMKAW
+824 VLSREGMNAW
-834 LKKSSRGEGGDEEAA
+834 LKKASRSEGANQELPDS
-849 DHLLRLAKAD
+849 LLRLAKAD

-877 MVGGSELTLAY
+877 MVGGTELSLTY
-888 HFEPGNPKDG
+888 HFEPGSPKDG

-904 LTLLNQVDG
+904 LTLLNQIDG

-926 KIQLL
+926 KIHLL

-958 AEKQFGVGDFLDS
+958 SEKQFGVGDFLDS

-992 SLPLHSTMNF
+992 SLPLHSSMNF

-1017 LSRLRAEH
+1017 LSRLRAEY
-1025 GETARS
+1025 GETART

-1036 AQQAVQEELAAD
+1036 AQQAVQEELGAD
-1048 SPANN
+1048 MPVSPPNMGA
-1053 SHTAPKTSQSG
+1053 KTHSSS
-1064 NASPVKNVEQ
+1064 NISAVKNIEQ
-1074 GGYRSWD
+1074 GGYRSWE

-1109 TCDLEVFDDL
+1109 SCDLEVFDDL
-1119 LEARKHH
+1119 LEARKYH

-1133 FALSNKDTIKAL
+1133 FALSNKDTLKAL

-1153 ELGLLFINVGSVDSL
+1153 ELGLLFINVGSVDGL

-1179 AFMNDPLPVNADEF
+1179 AFMSDPLPVNAEQF
-1193 SERLQAG
+1193 AERLQAG

-1206 IAQEIAKHAL
+1206 IAQEISKHAL

-1221 HADLLKKLAQ
+1221 HADLQKKLAQ
-1231 AKAASATA
+1231 AKAASANA
-1239 YADIQNQIQGLI
+1239 YTDIQTQVQGLI
-1251 STRFVS
+1251 FPKFVS
-1257 DAPYGQLVHFPRYL
+1257 DTPYAQLVHFPRYL
-1271 KAIAMRIDKL
+1271 KGIAMRIDKL

-1305 VQASRGSSAYAMS
+1305 VQGSRGSANYAIA
-1318 EDQALADFRWQLEE
+1318 EDQALTDFRWQLEE

-1348 SLKRLEKVLASLR
+1348 SLKRLEKVLASFR

>member
-1 MQEPINQQKPKASP
+1 MQEPINQQKPKSITKP
-15 ATVPASNT
+15 VPASNT
-23 PRRLEIRF
+23 GRRLEIRF

-42 IIKDALSSHQVVIV
+42 LIKDALQSHQVVIV

-83 RLIGHTQPRRIAATA
+83 KLIGHTQPRRIAATA
-98 TAKRIAQELGT
+98 TAKRIAQELGS

-118 VRFADKTSQGAS
+118 VRFADKTSHTAS

-147 QLRAYDTLI
+147 QLKAYDTLI

-182 DLKLIITSATIDAKR
+182 DLKLIITSATIDAQR
-197 FSDHFTLNGKSAPV
+197 FAEHFAMNGKVAPV

-225 EPLEP
+225 SPLEP

-237 KESKE
+237 KESKT

-249 VAEAIAN
+249 VTEEITK

-262 AGAGDVLVFLPGERE
+262 TGAGDVLVFLPGERE

-282 EVLRKDHALQQRF
+282 EALRKDHILQQRY
-295 HPEILSLFARQSVPE
+295 HPEVLSLFARQSVAE
-310 QERVFNP
+310 QERVFSP

-342 VDSGLARV
+342 IDSGLARV

-377 RCGRVSDGICIRL
+377 RCGRVSDGICVRL
-390 YSEQDYLSR
+390 YSEQDYLGR

-424 PRIQEFPF
+424 SKIQHFPF

-448 DELGAIV
+448 DELGAIEF
-455 YDEAAAGHDKDMSSS
+455 DDAQTEDAKDSNHS
-470 FKLTPTGKQL
+470 FKLTHIGKQL

-494 AAKEQNALREVTI
+494 AAKEHNALREVTI

-518 DRPMDQAAAADQ
+518 ERPMDQGAAADQ

-544 FVKLWDWYQAALQH
+544 FVKLWDWYQDALQH

-594 EKGWKENPSAATYE
+594 EKGWKENALSATYE

-630 SQERG
+630 SQDRN
-635 SKTGGYIGAR
+635 SKTGGYVGAR

-664 ILAGELQETN
+664 ILAGELQETS

-698 KSLSDPFWDSRQGEV
+698 KSLSEPFWDSRQGEV
-713 MAFERGTL
+713 LAFERGTL

-732 RYESHN
+732 RYEPHN
-738 PEEARELF
+738 PEDARELF
-746 IKQALVQEEM
+746 IGQALVQEEI
-756 FGRMDTPALMRET
+756 FGRMDTPALQRET
-769 EADARK
+769 EADAKK
-775 KYPGS
+775 KYPGT
-780 FEFFWHNRK
+780 FGFFWHNRR

-816 YDSRIPKE
+816 YESRIPKGICNRE
-824 VLSREGMKAW
+824 DLSAY
-834 LKKSSRGEGGDEEAA
+834 LKKTPDLDSQ
-849 DHLLRLAKAD
+849 LRLEKAD

-872 YPKKM
+872 YPKVMK
-877 MVGGSELTLAY
+877 VGGAELNLTY
-888 HFEPGNPKDG
+888 HFEPGSPKDG

-904 LTLLNQVDG
+904 LAQLNQVDG

-926 KIQLL
+926 KILLL
-931 LKSLPQKLRRHCVP
+931 LKTLPQKLRRHCVP
-945 LPEYAKSFLERML
+945 LPDYAKSYLERRL
-958 AEKQFGVGDFLDS
+958 DAKQYGVGDFLDS
-971 LITDIRK
+971 LIDDIRK

-992 SLPLHSTMNF
+992 ALPLHSSMNF
-1002 RLVDE
+1002 RLIDE
-1007 HGRQLELERN
+1007 HGRQLEVERN
-1017 LSRLRAEH
+1017 LARLRSEY
-1025 GETARS
+1025 GQTARD
-1031 AFQAI
+1031 AFQAA
-1036 AQQAVQEELAAD
+1036 AQEVVQAELGIESSSKASAHSDKAD
-1048 SPANN
+1048 PARQV
-1053 SHTAPKTSQSG
+1053 A
-1064 NASPVKNVEQ
+1064 Q
-1074 GGYRSWD
+1074 GGYRSWE

-1090 IQKGNR
+1090 IQKGNK
-1096 TLFGYPALVDRTE
+1096 TLFGYPALIDRGDF
-1109 TCDLEVFDDL
+1109 CDLEVFDDL
-1119 LEARKHH
+1119 LEARKQHAQ
-1126 WLGLRRL
+1126 GLRRL
-1133 FALSNKDTIKAL
+1133 FALGNKDTLKAL
-1145 QKQLPGIR
+1145 QKQLPGVR
-1153 ELGLLFINVGSVDSL
+1153 ELGLLFINIGSVENL
-1168 IEQILNLALER
+1168 IEQILNLSIER
-1179 AFMNDPLPVNADEF
+1179 AFMTEPLPNNAEQF
-1193 SERLQAG
+1193 SDRMQAG

-1206 IAQEIAKHAL
+1206 IAQEISRHAL

-1221 HADLLKKLAQ
+1221 YADLQKKMAQ
-1231 AKAASATA
+1231 AKAASAAA
-1239 YADIQNQIQGLI
+1239 YADIQTQVQGLI
-1251 STRFVS
+1251 FPKFI
-1257 DAPYGQLVHFPRYL
+1257 AEIPYAQLVHLPRYL
-1271 KAIAMRIDKL
+1271 KAIAMRIDKM
-1281 RANPSRDAQC
+1281 RSNPPRDAQC

-1305 VQASRGSSAYAMS
+1305 MQGNKGSAYVMT
-1318 EDQALADFRWQLEE
+1318 EDQALQDFRWQLEE

>member
-1 MQEPINQQKPKASP
+1 MQEPLNQQKPKASP
-15 ATVPASNT
+15 ETVPASNT

-68 PKICLDLGRGTINGG
+68 PKICLDLGRGTMNGG

-147 QLRAYDTLI
+147 QLRGYDTLI

-197 FSDHFTLNGKSAPV
+197 FSDHFALNGKSAPV

-230 DAKPDGK
+230 EVKPDGK

-242 AKEIPDA
+242 AKELSDA
-249 VAEAIAN
+249 VTEAIAK
-256 VWREGA
+256 VWREGVS
-262 AGAGDVLVFLPGERE
+262 GAGDVLVFLPGERE

-282 EVLRKDHALQQRF
+282 ETLRKDHVLQQRF
-295 HPEILSLFARQSVPE
+295 HPEILSLFARQSVAE

-359 EQLQIEPISQAA
+359 EQLQIESISQAA

-455 YDEAAAGHDKDMSSS
+455 YDDVTINNDTDSNSR
-470 FKLTPTGKQL
+470 FKLTSIGKQL

-494 AAKEQNALREVTI
+494 AAKEHNALREVTI

-544 FVKLWDWYQAALQH
+544 FVKLWDWHQDALKH

-579 REWRDVHGQLHTMLG
+579 REWRDVHAQLHTMLA

-635 SKTGGYIGAR
+635 SKTGSYMGAR

-684 EPQWV
+684 EPGWV
-689 EKVAAHRLI
+689 EKVAVHRLI
-698 KSLSDPFWDSRQGEV
+698 KSLSEPFWDSRQGEV

-732 RYESHN
+732 RYEPHN
-738 PEEARELF
+738 PKDARNLF
-746 IKQALVQEEM
+746 ITQALVQEEM
-756 FGRMDTPALMRET
+756 FGRMDSPALMRET
-769 EADARK
+769 EVDARK
-775 KYPGS
+775 KYPGT
-780 FEFFWHNRK
+780 FEFFWHNRR

-816 YDSRIPKE
+816 YDSRIPE
-824 VLSREGMKAW
+824 DVLSRESMKAW
-834 LKKSSRGEGGDEEAA
+834 LLKSSASKGIAEESP
-849 DHLLRLAKAD
+849 DSLLRLAKAD

-877 MVGGSELTLAY
+877 MVGGSELSLTY
-888 HFEPGNPKDG
+888 HFEPGSPKDG

-913 RRCEWLVPGMCEE
+913 RRCDWLVPGMCEE
-926 KIQLL
+926 KIGLL

-958 AEKQFGVGDFLDS
+958 SSKQFGVGDFLDS

-992 SLPLHSTMNF
+992 SLPLHSSMNF

-1017 LSRLRAEH
+1017 LSRLRGEY
-1025 GETARS
+1025 GETART

-1036 AQQAVQEELAAD
+1036 AQQAVHDELG
-1048 SPANN
+1048 SGTSVNN
-1053 SHTAPKTSQSG
+1053 LPPISKSNQSTNPSSVKT
-1064 NASPVKNVEQ
+1064 VEQ

-1090 IQKGNR
+1090 IQKGNS

-1109 TCDLEVFDDL
+1109 ACDLEVFDDL

-1126 WLGLRRL
+1126 WQGLRRL
-1133 FALSNKDTIKAL
+1133 FALSNKDTLKAL

-1153 ELGLLFINVGSVDSL
+1153 ELGLLFINIGSVDSL

-1179 AFMNDPLPVNADEF
+1179 AFMNDPLPVNAEQF
-1193 SERLQAG
+1193 AERLQAG

-1206 IAQEIAKHAL
+1206 IAQEISKHAL

-1221 HADLLKKLAQ
+1221 YADLQKKLSQ
-1231 AKAASATA
+1231 AKAASASA
-1239 YADIQNQIQGLI
+1239 HVDIQNQIQGLI
-1251 STRFVS
+1251 FAKFVS
-1257 DAPYGQLVHFPRYL
+1257 ETPYGQLVHFPRYL

-1281 RANPSRDAQC
+1281 RANPSRDSQC

-1305 VQASRGSSAYAMS
+1305 VQAGHGSAAYAAN

-1337 YAQELKTPTPM
+1337 YAQELKTPSPM
-1348 SLKRLEKVLASLR
+1348 SLKRLEKILASLR

>member
-15 ATVPASNT
+15 SAVPASNT

-42 IIKDALSSHQVVIV
+42 IIKDALNTHQVVIV

-197 FSDHFTLNGKSAPV
+197 FSDHFSLNGKSAPV

-242 AKEIPDA
+242 VKEIPDA

-262 AGAGDVLVFLPGERE
+262 LGAGDVLVFLPGERE

-282 EVLRKDHALQQRF
+282 EALRKDHVLQQRF
-295 HPEILSLFARQSVPE
+295 HPEILSLFARQSVAE

-359 EQLQIEPISQAA
+359 EQLQIESISQAA

-390 YSEQDYLSR
+390 YSEQDYLNR

-455 YDEAAAGHDKDMSSS
+455 YDDNSKSDDKDINNS
-470 FKLTPTGKQL
+470 FKLTPTGRQL

-544 FVKLWDWYQAALQH
+544 FVKLWDWYQDALRH

-635 SKTGGYIGAR
+635 SKTGSYVGAR

-698 KSLSDPFWDSRQGEV
+698 KSLSEPFWDSRQGEV

-732 RYESHN
+732 RYEPHD
-738 PEEARELF
+738 PEDARSIF
-746 IKQALVQEEM
+746 ITHALVQEEM

-780 FEFFWHNRK
+780 FEFFWHNRR

-816 YDSRIPKE
+816 YDSRIPKD
-824 VLSREGMKAW
+824 VLSREGMNAW
-834 LKKSSRGEGGDEEAA
+834 LKKATKGEGTNQDAP
-849 DHLLRLAKAD
+849 DTLLRLSKAD

-877 MVGGSELTLAY
+877 IVGGADLSLTY
-888 HFEPGNPKDG
+888 HFEPGSPKDG

-904 LTLLNQVDG
+904 LTLLNQIDG

-926 KIQLL
+926 KIHLL

-958 AEKQFGVGDFLDS
+958 SEKQFGVGDFLDS

-992 SLPLHSTMNF
+992 SLPLHSSMNF

-1017 LSRLRAEH
+1017 LSRLRAEY
-1025 GETARS
+1025 GETART

-1036 AQQAVQEELAAD
+1036 AQQAVQEGLASDA
-1048 SPANN
+1048 SASTPNTGA
-1053 SHTAPKTSQSG
+1053 KTSPSS
-1064 NASPVKNVEQ
+1064 NSSAVKNVEQ
-1074 GGYRSWD
+1074 GGYRSWE

-1096 TLFGYPALVDRTE
+1096 TLFGYPALVDRIE
-1109 TCDLEVFDDL
+1109 SCELEVFDDL
-1119 LEARKHH
+1119 LEARKYH
-1126 WLGLRRL
+1126 WQGLRRL
-1133 FALSNKDTIKAL
+1133 FALSNKDTLKAL

-1153 ELGLLFINVGSVDSL
+1153 ELGLLFINVGSVDGL

-1179 AFMNDPLPVNADEF
+1179 AFMNDPLPVNAEQF
-1193 SERLQAG
+1193 AERLQAG

-1206 IAQEIAKHAL
+1206 IAQEISKHAL

-1221 HADLLKKLAQ
+1221 HADLQKKLAQ
-1231 AKAASATA
+1231 AKAASAAA
-1239 YADIQNQIQGLI
+1239 YTDIQTQVQALI
-1251 STRFVS
+1251 FPKFIS
-1257 DAPYGQLVHFPRYL
+1257 DTPYSQLVHFPRYL
-1271 KAIAMRIDKL
+1271 KGIAMRIDKL

-1305 VQASRGSSAYAMS
+1305 LQGSRGSANYAMA
-1318 EDQALADFRWQLEE
+1318 EDQALTDFRWQLEE

-1348 SLKRLEKVLASLR
+1348 SLKRLEKILASLR

>member
-1 MQEPINQQKPKASP
+1 MPKPVS
-15 ATVPASNT
+15 ASNT
-23 PRRLEIRF
+23 SRRLEIRF

-42 IIKDALSSHQVVIV
+42 IIKDALQNHQVVIV

-83 RLIGHTQPRRIAATA
+83 KLIGHTQPRRIAATA
-98 TAKRIAQELGT
+98 TAKRIAQELGS

-118 VRFADKTSQGAS
+118 VRFADKTSNTAS

-147 QLRAYDTLI
+147 QLKAYDTLI

-182 DLKLIITSATIDAKR
+182 DLKLIITSATIDAQR
-197 FSDHFTLNGKSAPV
+197 FSEHFAINGKVAPV

-225 EPLEP
+225 CPLEP
-230 DAKPDGK
+230 DPKPDGK
-237 KESKE
+237 KESKA
-242 AKEIPDA
+242 AKEIPET
-249 VAEAIAN
+249 VAEEIAN

-262 AGAGDVLVFLPGERE
+262 SGAGDVLVFLPGERE

-282 EVLRKDHALQQRF
+282 EALRKDHVLQQRF
-295 HPEILSLFARQSVPE
+295 HPEILSLFARQSVAE
-310 QERVFNP
+310 QERVFSP

-342 VDSGLARV
+342 IDSGLARV

-390 YSEQDYLSR
+390 YSELDYQSR

-424 PRIQEFPF
+424 PKIQHFPF

-448 DELGAIV
+448 DELGAIEF
-455 YDEAAAGHDKDMSSS
+455 DESDSADSKDINNS
-470 FKLTPTGKQL
+470 FKLTPIGKQL

-518 DRPMDQAAAADQ
+518 ERPMDQGAAADQ
-530 AHLQFADERSEFLS
+530 AHLLFADERSEFLS
-544 FVKLWDWYQAALQH
+544 FVKLWDWYQDALRH
-558 KHSNRQL
+558 KQSNRQL

-579 REWRDVHGQLHTMLG
+579 REWRDVHGQLHTMLA
-594 EKGWKENPSAATYE
+594 EKGWKENGLAATYE

-630 SQERG
+630 SQDRN
-635 SKTGGYIGAR
+635 SKTGGYVGAR

-664 ILAGELQETN
+664 ILAGELQETS

-698 KSLSDPFWDSRQGEV
+698 KSLSDPFWDHRQGEV

-732 RYESHN
+732 RYEPHN

-746 IKQALVQEEM
+746 IGQALVQEEM
-756 FGRMDTPALMRET
+756 FGRIDTPALYRET
-769 EADARK
+769 EADAK
-775 KYPGS
+775 KQYPGL
-780 FEFFWHNRK
+780 FGFFWHNCR

-816 YDSRIPKE
+816 YESRIPKE
-824 VLSREGMKAW
+824 VCNREGLKAW
-834 LKKSSRGEGGDEEAA
+834 FKKEPNLDSQ
-849 DHLLRLAKAD
+849 LRLEKAD

-877 MVGGSELTLAY
+877 LVGGAELNLTY
-888 HFEPGNPKDG
+888 HFEPGSPKDG

-904 LTLLNQVDG
+904 LTQLNQVDG
-913 RRCEWLVPGMCEE
+913 RRCEWLVLGMCEE
-926 KIQLL
+926 KVLLL

-945 LPEYAKSFLERML
+945 LPDYAKSFLERQL
-958 AEKQFGVGDFLDS
+958 DEKQFGMGDFLDS
-971 LITDIRK
+971 LISDIRK

-992 SLPLHSTMNF
+992 SLPLHSSMNF
-1002 RLVDE
+1002 RLIDE
-1007 HGRQLELERN
+1007 HGRQLEVERN
-1017 LSRLRAEH
+1017 LARLRAEF

-1036 AQQAVQEELAAD
+1036 AQETAQVEFGLEPSKTASTQ
-1048 SPANN
+1048 
-1053 SHTAPKTSQSG
+1053 SHEKARS
-1064 NASPVKNVEQ
+1064 VEQ
-1074 GGYRSWD
+1074 GGYRSWE

-1090 IQKGNR
+1090 IQKGNK
-1096 TLFGYPALVDRTE
+1096 TLFGYPALVDRGDY
-1109 TCDLEVFDDL
+1109 CDLEVFDDL
-1119 LEARKHH
+1119 LEARKQHQ
-1126 WLGLRRL
+1126 LGLRRL
-1133 FALSNKDTIKAL
+1133 FSLGNKDTLKAL

-1153 ELGLLFINVGSVDSL
+1153 ELGLLFINIGSVDGL

-1179 AFMNDPLPVNADEF
+1179 AFMSEPLPVNAEQF
-1193 SERLQAG
+1193 TERLQAG

-1206 IAQEIAKHAL
+1206 IAQEISRHAL
-1216 AALQA
+1216 NALQA
-1221 HADLLKKLAQ
+1221 HADLQKKMAS
-1231 AKAASATA
+1231 AKASSPTA
-1239 YADIQNQIQGLI
+1239 YEDMQTQIQALI
-1251 STRFVS
+1251 FPQFV
-1257 DAPYGQLVHFPRYL
+1257 AQIPYGQLVHLPRYL

-1281 RANPSRDAQC
+1281 RSNPSRDAQC

-1305 VQASRGSSAYAMS
+1305 LQGSKGSASYAMT
-1318 EDQALADFRWQLEE
+1318 EDQALQDFRWQLEE

-1348 SLKRLEKVLASLR
+1348 SLKRLEKVLVSLR

>member
-1 MQEPINQQKPKASP
+1 MPKPVS
-15 ATVPASNT
+15 ASNT
-23 PRRLEIRF
+23 SRRLEIRF

-42 IIKDALSSHQVVIV
+42 IIKDALQNHQVVIV

-83 RLIGHTQPRRIAATA
+83 KLIGHTQPRRIAATA
-98 TAKRIAQELGT
+98 TAKRIAQELGS

-118 VRFADKTSQGAS
+118 VRFADKTSNTDS

-147 QLRAYDTLI
+147 QLKAYDTLI

-182 DLKLIITSATIDAKR
+182 DLKLIITSATIDAQR
-197 FSDHFTLNGKSAPV
+197 FSDHFAINGKVAPV

-225 EPLEP
+225 CPLEP
-230 DAKPDGK
+230 DPKPDGK
-237 KESKE
+237 KESKA
-242 AKEIPDA
+242 AKEIPET
-249 VAEAIAN
+249 VAEEIAN
-256 VWREGA
+256 VWREGTS
-262 AGAGDVLVFLPGERE
+262 GAGDVLVFLPGERE

-282 EVLRKDHALQQRF
+282 EALRKDHVLQQRF
-295 HPEILSLFARQSVPE
+295 HPEILSLFARQSVAE
-310 QERVFNP
+310 QERVFSP

-342 VDSGLARV
+342 IDSGLARV

-390 YSEQDYLSR
+390 YSELDYQSR

-424 PRIQEFPF
+424 PKIQHFPF
-432 IDKPLGRAIAD
+432 IDKPLGRAITD

-448 DELGAIV
+448 DELGAIEF
-455 YDEAAAGHDKDMSSS
+455 DESDSADSKDINNS
-470 FKLTPTGKQL
+470 FKLTPIGKQL

-518 DRPMDQAAAADQ
+518 ERPMDQGAAADQ
-530 AHLQFADERSEFLS
+530 AHLLFADERSEFLS
-544 FVKLWDWYQAALQH
+544 FVKLWDWYQDALRH
-558 KHSNRQL
+558 KQSNRQL

-579 REWRDVHGQLHTMLG
+579 REWRDVHGQLHTMLA
-594 EKGWKENPSAATYE
+594 EKGWKENGLAATYE

-630 SQERG
+630 SQDRN
-635 SKTGGYIGAR
+635 SKTGGYVGAR

-664 ILAGELQETN
+664 ILAGELQETS

-698 KSLSDPFWDSRQGEV
+698 KSLSDPFWDHRQGEV

-732 RYESHN
+732 RYEPHN

-746 IKQALVQEEM
+746 ISQALVQEEM
-756 FGRMDTPALMRET
+756 FGRIDTPALYREI
-769 EADARK
+769 EADTK
-775 KYPGS
+775 KQYPGL
-780 FEFFWHNRK
+780 FGFFWHNCR

-816 YDSRIPKE
+816 YESRIPKE
-824 VLSREGMKAW
+824 VCNREGLKAW
-834 LKKSSRGEGGDEEAA
+834 FKKEPNLDSQ
-849 DHLLRLAKAD
+849 LRLEKAD

-877 MVGGSELTLAY
+877 LVGGAELNLTY
-888 HFEPGNPKDG
+888 HFEPGSPKDG

-904 LTLLNQVDG
+904 LTQLNQVDG

-926 KIQLL
+926 KVLLL

-945 LPEYAKSFLERML
+945 LPDYAKSFLERQL
-958 AEKQFGVGDFLDS
+958 DEKQFGMGDFLDS
-971 LITDIRK
+971 LISDIRK

-992 SLPLHSTMNF
+992 SLPLHSSMNF
-1002 RLVDE
+1002 RLIDE
-1007 HGRQLELERN
+1007 HGRQLEVERN
-1017 LSRLRAEH
+1017 LARLRAEY

-1036 AQQAVQEELAAD
+1036 AQETAQVEFGLEPSKTASTQ
-1048 SPANN
+1048 
-1053 SHTAPKTSQSG
+1053 SHEKARS
-1064 NASPVKNVEQ
+1064 VEQ
-1074 GGYRSWD
+1074 GGYRSWE

-1090 IQKGNR
+1090 IQKGNK
-1096 TLFGYPALVDRTE
+1096 TLFGYPALVDRGDY
-1109 TCDLEVFDDL
+1109 CDLEVFDDL
-1119 LEARKHH
+1119 LEARKQHQ
-1126 WLGLRRL
+1126 LGLRRL
-1133 FALSNKDTIKAL
+1133 FALNNKDTLKAL

-1153 ELGLLFINVGSVDSL
+1153 ELGLLFINIGSVEGL
-1168 IEQILNLALER
+1168 IEQILNLALAR
-1179 AFMNDPLPVNADEF
+1179 AFMSEPLPVNAEQF
-1193 SERLQAG
+1193 IERLQAG

-1206 IAQEIAKHAL
+1206 IAQEVSRHAL
-1216 AALQA
+1216 NALQA
-1221 HADLLKKLAQ
+1221 YADLQKKMAS
-1231 AKAASATA
+1231 AKASSTTA
-1239 YADIQNQIQGLI
+1239 YADMQTQIQALI
-1251 STRFVS
+1251 FPQFV
-1257 DAPYGQLVHFPRYL
+1257 AQIPYGQLVHLPRYL

-1281 RANPSRDAQC
+1281 RSNPSRDAQC

-1305 VQASRGSSAYAMS
+1305 LQGSKGSASYAMT
-1318 EDQALADFRWQLEE
+1318 EDQGLQDYRWQLEE

-1348 SLKRLEKVLASLR
+1348 SLKRLEKVLLSLR

>member
-1 MQEPINQQKPKASP
+1 MQEPINQQKPKSITKP
-15 ATVPASNT
+15 VPASNT
-23 PRRLEIRF
+23 GRRLEIRF

-42 IIKDALSSHQVVIV
+42 LIKDALQSHQVVIV

-83 RLIGHTQPRRIAATA
+83 KLIGHTQPRRIAATA
-98 TAKRIAQELGT
+98 TAKRIAQELGS

-118 VRFADKTSQGAS
+118 VRFADKTSHTAS

-147 QLRAYDTLI
+147 QLKAYDTLI

-173 LRQLLPKRP
+173 LRQMLPKRP
-182 DLKLIITSATIDAKR
+182 DLKLIITSATIDAQR
-197 FSDHFTLNGKSAPV
+197 FAEHFAMNGKVAPV

-225 EPLEP
+225 SPLEP

-237 KESKE
+237 KESKT

-249 VAEAIAN
+249 VTEEITK

-262 AGAGDVLVFLPGERE
+262 TGAGDVLVFLPGERE

-282 EVLRKDHALQQRF
+282 EALRKDHILQQRY
-295 HPEILSLFARQSVPE
+295 HPEVLSLFARQSVAE
-310 QERVFNP
+310 QERVFSP

-342 VDSGLARV
+342 IDSGLARV

-377 RCGRVSDGICIRL
+377 RCGRVSDGICVRL
-390 YSEQDYLSR
+390 YSEQDYLGR

-424 PRIQEFPF
+424 SKIQHFPF

-448 DELGAIV
+448 DELGAIEF
-455 YDEAAAGHDKDMSSS
+455 DDAQTEDAKDSNHS
-470 FKLTPTGKQL
+470 FKLTHIGKQL

-494 AAKEQNALREVTI
+494 AAKEHNALREVTI

-518 DRPMDQAAAADQ
+518 ERPMDQGAAADQ

-544 FVKLWDWYQAALQH
+544 FVKLWDWYQDALQH

-594 EKGWKENPSAATYE
+594 EKGWKENALSATYE

-616 GLLGYVAKKEEDEK
+616 GLLGYIAKKEEDEK
-630 SQERG
+630 SQDRN

-664 ILAGELQETN
+664 ILAGELQETS

-698 KSLSDPFWDSRQGEV
+698 KSLSEPFWDSRQGEV
-713 MAFERGTL
+713 LAFERGTL

-732 RYESHN
+732 RYEPHN
-738 PEEARELF
+738 PEDARELF
-746 IKQALVQEEM
+746 IGQALVQEEI
-756 FGRMDTPALMRET
+756 FGRMDTPALQRET
-769 EADARK
+769 EADAKK
-775 KYPGS
+775 KYPGT
-780 FEFFWHNRK
+780 FGFFWHNRR

-816 YDSRIPKE
+816 YESRIPKGICNRE
-824 VLSREGMKAW
+824 DLSAY
-834 LKKSSRGEGGDEEAA
+834 LKKTPDLDSQ
-849 DHLLRLAKAD
+849 LRLEKAD

-872 YPKKM
+872 YPKVMK
-877 MVGGSELTLAY
+877 VGGAELNLTY
-888 HFEPGNPKDG
+888 HFEPGSPKDG

-904 LTLLNQVDG
+904 LAQLNQVDG

-926 KIQLL
+926 KILLL
-931 LKSLPQKLRRHCVP
+931 LKTLPQKLRRHCVP
-945 LPEYAKSFLERML
+945 LPDYAKSYLERRL
-958 AEKQFGVGDFLDS
+958 DAKQYGVGDFLDS
-971 LITDIRK
+971 LIDDIRK

-992 SLPLHSTMNF
+992 ALPLHSSMNF
-1002 RLVDE
+1002 RLIDE
-1007 HGRQLELERN
+1007 HGRQLEVERN
-1017 LSRLRAEH
+1017 LARLRSEY
-1025 GETARS
+1025 GQTARD
-1031 AFQAI
+1031 AFQAA
-1036 AQQAVQEELAAD
+1036 AQEVVQAELGIESSSKASAHSGKAD
-1048 SPANN
+1048 PARQV
-1053 SHTAPKTSQSG
+1053 A
-1064 NASPVKNVEQ
+1064 Q
-1074 GGYRSWD
+1074 GGYRSWE

-1090 IQKGNR
+1090 IQKGNK
-1096 TLFGYPALVDRTE
+1096 TLFGYPALIDRGDF
-1109 TCDLEVFDDL
+1109 CDLEVFDDL
-1119 LEARKHH
+1119 LEARKQHAQ
-1126 WLGLRRL
+1126 GLRRL
-1133 FALSNKDTIKAL
+1133 FALGNKDTLKAL
-1145 QKQLPGIR
+1145 QKQLPGVR
-1153 ELGLLFINVGSVDSL
+1153 ELGLLFINIGSVENL
-1168 IEQILNLALER
+1168 IEQILNLSVER
-1179 AFMNDPLPVNADEF
+1179 AFMTEPLPNNAEQF
-1193 SERLQAG
+1193 SDRMQAG

-1206 IAQEIAKHAL
+1206 IAQEISRHAL

-1221 HADLLKKLAQ
+1221 YADLQKKMAQ
-1231 AKAASATA
+1231 AKAASAA
-1239 YADIQNQIQGLI
+1239 AFADIQTQVQGLI
-1251 STRFVS
+1251 FPKFV
-1257 DAPYGQLVHFPRYL
+1257 AEIPYAQLVHLPRYL
-1271 KAIAMRIDKL
+1271 KAIAMRIDKM
-1281 RANPSRDAQC
+1281 RSNPPRDAQC

-1305 VQASRGSSAYAMS
+1305 MQGNKGSAYVMT
-1318 EDQALADFRWQLEE
+1318 EDQALQDFRWQLEE

>member
-1 MQEPINQQKPKASP
+1 MQEPINQQKPKAIP
-15 ATVPASNT
+15 KPVPASNT
-23 PRRLEIRF
+23 SRKLEIRF
-31 PEELPVSGQRQ
+31 PEELPVSSQRQ
-42 IIKDALSSHQVVIV
+42 VIQKALQSHQVVIV

-68 PKICLDLGRGTINGG
+68 PKICLELGRGTINGG
-83 RLIGHTQPRRIAATA
+83 KLIGHTQPRRIAATA
-98 TAKRIAQELGT
+98 TAKRIAQELGS

-118 VRFADKTSQGAS
+118 VRFADKTSSGAS

-197 FSDHFTLNGKSAPV
+197 FAEHFAIDGKLAPV
-211 IEVSGRLFP
+211 VEVSGRLFP

-225 EPLEP
+225 APLEP

-237 KESKE
+237 KESKVV
-242 AKEIPDA
+242 KEIPDA
-249 VAEAIAN
+249 VTESIAN

-262 AGAGDVLVFLPGERE
+262 SGAGDVLVFLPGERE

-282 EVLRKDHALQQRF
+282 EVLRKDHVLQQRF
-295 HPEILSLFARQSVPE
+295 HPEILTLFARQSVAE
-310 QERVFNP
+310 QERVFST

-342 VDSGLARV
+342 IDSGLARV

-390 YSEQDYLSR
+390 YSEQDYQSR

-419 SSLRL
+419 SALRL
-424 PRIQEFPF
+424 PRIQHFPF
-432 IDKPLGRAIAD
+432 IDKPFGRAISD

-448 DELGAIV
+448 DELGAIEF
-455 YDEAAAGHDKDMSSS
+455 DESLDSDNKDINQS
-470 FKLTPTGKQL
+470 FKLTTIGQQL

-494 AAKEQNALREVTI
+494 AAKEQNAIKEVAI
-507 IASALATQDPR
+507 IASALSTQDPR
-518 DRPMDQAAAADQ
+518 ERPLDQAGAADQ

-544 FVKLWDWYQAALQH
+544 FVKLWNWYQDALQH

-594 EKGWKENPSAATYE
+594 EKGWKDNDLPATYE
-608 QVHLSLLT
+608 QVHIALLT
-616 GLLGYVAKKEEDEK
+616 GLLGCVAKKEEDEK

-635 SKTGGYIGAR
+635 SKTGAYVGAR

-664 ILAGELQETN
+664 ILAGELQETT

-689 EKVAAHRLI
+689 ERVAVHRLI
-698 KSLSDPFWDSRQGEV
+698 KSLSDPFWDNRQGEV

-721 YGLPIYHGRRV
+721 YGLPIYHGRKV
-732 RYESHN
+732 RYEPHN
-738 PEEARELF
+738 PIEARELF
-746 IKQALVQEEM
+746 IRQALVEEAM
-756 FGRMDTPALMRET
+756 FGRMDTPALQRET
-769 EADARK
+769 ETDAKK
-775 KYPGS
+775 KYPNL
-780 FEFFWHNRK
+780 FRFFWHNRR
-789 LIKEIEALEHRSRR
+789 LIREIEALEHRSRR

-816 YDSRIPKE
+816 YDSRIPQS
-824 VLSREGMKAW
+824 VCSREQLLIW
-834 LKKSSRGEGGDEEAA
+834 LKKVPEE
-849 DHLLRLAKAD
+849 DSQLCLAKAD

-872 YPKKM
+872 YPKKIL
-877 MVGGSELTLAY
+877 VGGAELGLTY
-888 HFEPGNPKDG
+888 HFEPGSPKDG

-904 LTLLNQVDG
+904 LTQLNQVDG
-913 RRCEWLVPGMCEE
+913 LRCEWLVPGMCEE
-926 KIQLL
+926 KVLLL
-931 LKSLPQKLRRHCVP
+931 LKTLPQKLRRHCVP
-945 LPEYAKSFLERML
+945 LPEYAKSFLERKL
-958 AEKQFGVGDFLDS
+958 EQKQFGAGDFLED
-971 LITDIRK
+971 LMADVRQ

-992 SLPLHSTMNF
+992 ALPLHCSMNF
-1002 RLVDE
+1002 RLIDE
-1007 HGRQLELERN
+1007 HGRQLEVERN
-1017 LSRLRAEH
+1017 LARLRSEF
-1025 GETARS
+1025 GESARS

-1036 AQQAVQEELAAD
+1036 AQETAQTELGIEITQTKSEA
-1048 SPANN
+1048 
-1053 SHTAPKTSQSG
+1053 TRKVEQSG
-1064 NASPVKNVEQ
+1064 HQTWE
-1074 GGYRSWD
+1074 

-1090 IQKGNR
+1090 IQKGNQ
-1096 TLFGYPALVDRTE
+1096 TLFGYPALVDRNDFV
-1109 TCDLEVFDDL
+1109 DLEVFDDL
-1119 LEARKHH
+1119 QEARKQH
-1126 WLGLRRL
+1126 WQGLRRL
-1133 FALSNKDTIKAL
+1133 FMLTNKETLKSL
-1145 QKQLPGIR
+1145 QKQLPGLR
-1153 ELGLLFINVGSVDSL
+1153 DLGLLFINIGSVESL
-1168 IEQILNLALER
+1168 VEQILNLAVER
-1179 AFMNDPLPVNADEF
+1179 ALMSDDLPVTAEQF
-1193 SERLQAG
+1193 KQRLQAG

-1206 IAQEIAKHAL
+1206 IAQEISKHAL

-1221 HADLLKKLAQ
+1221 NADLQKKLAQ
-1231 AKAASATA
+1231 AKAASPSA
-1239 YADIQNQIQGLI
+1239 YTDIEAQLQALI
-1251 STRFVS
+1251 FPKLVS
-1257 DAPYGQLVHFPRYL
+1257 EIPYTQLVHLPRYL
-1271 KAIAMRIDKL
+1271 KAIALRIDKL
-1281 RANPSRDAQC
+1281 RSNPSRDAQC

-1305 VQASRGSSAYAMS
+1305 LQGNKGASSYTLF
-1318 EDQALADFRWQLEE
+1318 EDQGLRDFRWQLEE

>member
-1 MQEPINQQKPKASP
+1 MQEPINQQKPKSITKP
-15 ATVPASNT
+15 VPASNT
-23 PRRLEIRF
+23 GRRLEIRF

-42 IIKDALSSHQVVIV
+42 LIKDALQSHQVVIV

-83 RLIGHTQPRRIAATA
+83 KLIGHTQPRRIAATA
-98 TAKRIAQELGT
+98 TAKRIAQELGS

-118 VRFADKTSQGAS
+118 VRFADKTSHTAS

-147 QLRAYDTLI
+147 QLKAYDTLI

-182 DLKLIITSATIDAKR
+182 DLKLIITSATIDAQR
-197 FSDHFTLNGKSAPV
+197 FAEHFAMNGKVAPV

-225 EPLEP
+225 SPLEP

-237 KESKE
+237 KESKT

-249 VAEAIAN
+249 VTEEITK

-262 AGAGDVLVFLPGERE
+262 TGAGDVLVFLPGERE

-282 EVLRKDHALQQRF
+282 EALRKDHVLQQRY
-295 HPEILSLFARQSVPE
+295 HPEVLSLFARQSVAE
-310 QERVFNP
+310 QERVFSP

-342 VDSGLARV
+342 IDSGLARV

-377 RCGRVSDGICIRL
+377 RCGRVSDGICVRL
-390 YSEQDYLSR
+390 YSEQDYLGR

-424 PRIQEFPF
+424 SKIQHFPF

-448 DELGAIV
+448 DELGAIEF
-455 YDEAAAGHDKDMSSS
+455 DDAQTEDAKDSNHS
-470 FKLTPTGKQL
+470 FKLTHIGKQL

-494 AAKEQNALREVTI
+494 AAKEHNALREVTI

-518 DRPMDQAAAADQ
+518 ERPMDQGASADQ

-544 FVKLWDWYQAALQH
+544 FVKLWDWYQDALQH

-594 EKGWKENPSAATYE
+594 EKGWKENALSATYE

-630 SQERG
+630 SQDRN

-664 ILAGELQETN
+664 ILAGELQETS

-698 KSLSDPFWDSRQGEV
+698 KSLSEPFWDSRQGEV
-713 MAFERGTL
+713 LAFERGTL

-732 RYESHN
+732 RYEPHN
-738 PEEARELF
+738 PEDARELF
-746 IKQALVQEEM
+746 IGQALVQEEI
-756 FGRMDTPALMRET
+756 FGRMDTPALQRET
-769 EADARK
+769 EADAKK
-775 KYPGS
+775 KYPGT
-780 FEFFWHNRK
+780 FGFFWHNRR

-816 YDSRIPKE
+816 YESRIPKGICNRE
-824 VLSREGMKAW
+824 DLSAY
-834 LKKSSRGEGGDEEAA
+834 LKKTPDLDSQ
-849 DHLLRLAKAD
+849 LRLEKAD

-872 YPKKM
+872 YPKVMK
-877 MVGGSELTLAY
+877 VGGAELNLTY
-888 HFEPGNPKDG
+888 HFEPGSPKDG

-904 LTLLNQVDG
+904 LAQLNQVDG

-926 KIQLL
+926 KILLL
-931 LKSLPQKLRRHCVP
+931 LKTLPQKLRRHCVP
-945 LPEYAKSFLERML
+945 LPDYAKSYLERRL
-958 AEKQFGVGDFLDS
+958 DAKQYGVGDFLDS
-971 LITDIRK
+971 LIDDIRK

-992 SLPLHSTMNF
+992 ALPLHSSMNF
-1002 RLVDE
+1002 RLIDE
-1007 HGRQLELERN
+1007 HGRQLEVERN
-1017 LSRLRAEH
+1017 LARLRSEY
-1025 GETARS
+1025 GQNARD
-1031 AFQAI
+1031 AFQAA
-1036 AQQAVQEELAAD
+1036 AQEVVQAELGIESSSKASAHSGKAD
-1048 SPANN
+1048 PARQV
-1053 SHTAPKTSQSG
+1053 A
-1064 NASPVKNVEQ
+1064 Q
-1074 GGYRSWD
+1074 GGYRSWE

-1090 IQKGNR
+1090 IQKGNK
-1096 TLFGYPALVDRTE
+1096 TLFGYPALIDRGDF
-1109 TCDLEVFDDL
+1109 CDLEVFDDL
-1119 LEARKHH
+1119 LEARKQHAQ
-1126 WLGLRRL
+1126 GLRRL
-1133 FALSNKDTIKAL
+1133 FALGNKDTLKAL
-1145 QKQLPGIR
+1145 QKQLPGVR
-1153 ELGLLFINVGSVDSL
+1153 ELGLLFINIGSVENL
-1168 IEQILNLALER
+1168 IEQILNLSVER
-1179 AFMNDPLPVNADEF
+1179 AFMTEPLPNNAEQF
-1193 SERLQAG
+1193 SDRMQAG

-1206 IAQEIAKHAL
+1206 IAQEISRHAL

-1221 HADLLKKLAQ
+1221 YADLQKKMAQ
-1231 AKAASATA
+1231 AKAASAA
-1239 YADIQNQIQGLI
+1239 AFADIQTQVQGLI
-1251 STRFVS
+1251 FPKFV
-1257 DAPYGQLVHFPRYL
+1257 AEIPYAQLVHLPRYL
-1271 KAIAMRIDKL
+1271 KAIAMRIDKM
-1281 RANPSRDAQC
+1281 RSNPPRDAQC

-1305 VQASRGSSAYAMS
+1305 MQGNKGSAYVMT
-1318 EDQALADFRWQLEE
+1318 EDQALQDFRWQLEE

-1337 YAQELKTPTPM
+1337 YAQELKTLTPM
-1348 SLKRLEKVLASLR
+1348 SLKRLEKVLVSLR

>member
-1 MQEPINQQKPKASP
+1 MPKP
-15 ATVPASNT
+15 VPASNT
-23 PRRLEIRF
+23 SRRLEIRF
-31 PEELPVSGQRQ
+31 PEELPVSSQRQ
-42 IIKDALSSHQVVIV
+42 IIKDALQNHQVVIV

-83 RLIGHTQPRRIAATA
+83 KLIGHTQPRRIAATA
-98 TAKRIAQELGT
+98 TAKRIAQELGS

-118 VRFADKTSQGAS
+118 VRFADKTSHTAS

-147 QLRAYDTLI
+147 QLKAYDTLI

-182 DLKLIITSATIDAKR
+182 DLKLIITSATIDAQR
-197 FSDHFTLNGKSAPV
+197 FAQHFAMNGNPAPV

-225 EPLEP
+225 SPLEADP
-230 DAKPDGK
+230 KPDGK
-237 KESKE
+237 KESKA

-249 VAEAIAN
+249 VVEEITH

-262 AGAGDVLVFLPGERE
+262 SGAGDVLVFLPGERE
-277 IRDCA
+277 IRDCVEA
-282 EVLRKDHALQQRF
+282 LRKDHVLQQRF
-295 HPEILSLFARQSVPE
+295 HPEVLSLFARQSVAE
-310 QERVFNP
+310 QERVFSP

-342 VDSGLARV
+342 IDSGLARV

-390 YSEQDYLSR
+390 YSELDYQSR

-419 SSLRL
+419 SSLHL
-424 PRIQEFPF
+424 PKISHFPF

-448 DELGAIV
+448 DELGAIEF
-455 YDEAAAGHDKDMSSS
+455 DESDAADSKDINNN
-470 FKLTPTGKQL
+470 FKLTAIGKQL

-494 AAKEQNALREVTI
+494 AAKEQNALKEVTI

-518 DRPMDQAAAADQ
+518 ERPMDQGAAADQ

-544 FVKLWDWYQAALQH
+544 FVKLWNWYQDALHH

-579 REWRDVHGQLHTMLG
+579 REWRDVYGQLHTMLG
-594 EKGWKENPSAATYE
+594 EKGWKENPLAATYE

-616 GLLGYVAKKEEDEK
+616 GLLGYVAKKEDDEK
-630 SQERG
+630 SQDRN

-698 KSLSDPFWDSRQGEV
+698 KSLSDPFWDNRQGEV
-713 MAFERGTL
+713 LAFERGTL

-732 RYESHN
+732 RYEPHN

-746 IKQALVQEEM
+746 IRQALVQEEM
-756 FGRMDTPALMRET
+756 FGRMDTPALYRET
-769 EADARK
+769 ESDAKK
-775 KYPGS
+775 KYPGL
-780 FEFFWHNRK
+780 FGFFWHNCR
-789 LIKEIEALEHRSRR
+789 LIKDIEALEHRSRR

-808 DDDLLFAF
+808 DDDLLIAF
-816 YDSRIPKE
+816 YESRIPKG
-824 VLSREGMKAW
+824 VCNREDLKAL
-834 LKKSSRGEGGDEEAA
+834 LKKEVDL
-849 DHLLRLAKAD
+849 DQQLRLEKAD

-877 MVGGSELTLAY
+877 LVGGVELTLTY
-888 HFEPGNPKDG
+888 HFEPGSPKDG

-904 LTLLNQVDG
+904 LTQLNQVDG

-926 KIQLL
+926 KVLLL

-945 LPEYAKSFLERML
+945 LPEYAKLFLERKL
-958 AEKQFGVGDFLDS
+958 EEKQFGIGDFVDS
-971 LITDIRK
+971 LISDIRK

-992 SLPLHSTMNF
+992 SLPLHSAMNF
-1002 RLVDE
+1002 RLIDE
-1007 HGRQLELERN
+1007 HGRQLEVERN
-1017 LSRLRAEH
+1017 LVRLRSEY

-1036 AQQAVQEELAAD
+1036 AQETAQAELGAEA
-1048 SPANN
+1048 PIRTPN
-1053 SHTAPKTSQSG
+1053 SDEKVRA
-1064 NASPVKNVEQ
+1064 VEQ
-1074 GGYRSWD
+1074 GGYRAWE

-1090 IQKGNR
+1090 IQKGNK
-1096 TLFGYPALVDRTE
+1096 TLFGYPALVDRGDY
-1109 TCDLEVFDDL
+1109 CDLEVFDDL
-1119 LEARKHH
+1119 LEARKQHH
-1126 WLGLRRL
+1126 LGLRRL
-1133 FALSNKDTIKAL
+1133 FALSNKDTLKAL

-1153 ELGLLFINVGSVDSL
+1153 ELGLFFINLGSVEGL

-1179 AFMNDPLPVNADEF
+1179 AFMTEPLPINAEQF
-1193 SERLQAG
+1193 TERLQAG
-1200 KPRLAL
+1200 KPRVAL
-1206 IAQEIAKHAL
+1206 IAQEISRHAL
-1216 AALQA
+1216 NALQA
-1221 HADLLKKLAQ
+1221 YADLQKKMAS
-1231 AKAASATA
+1231 AKASSLTA
-1239 YADIQNQIQGLI
+1239 YADIQTQMQALI
-1251 STRFVS
+1251 FPRFV
-1257 DAPYGQLVHFPRYL
+1257 AEIPYGQLVHLPRYL

-1281 RANPSRDAQC
+1281 RSNPSRDAQC

-1305 VQASRGSSAYAMS
+1305 LQGSKGAASYAMT
-1318 EDQALADFRWQLEE
+1318 EDQALQDFRWQLEE

-1337 YAQELKTPTPM
+1337 YAQELKTPSPM

>member
-1 MQEPINQQKPKASP
+1 MPKP
-15 ATVPASNT
+15 VPASNT
-23 PRRLEIRF
+23 SRRLEIRF

-42 IIKDALSSHQVVIV
+42 IIKDALQSHQVVIV

-83 RLIGHTQPRRIAATA
+83 KLIGHTQPRRIAATA
-98 TAKRIAQELGT
+98 TAKRIAQELGS

-118 VRFADKTSQGAS
+118 VRFADKTSHTAS

-147 QLRAYDTLI
+147 QLKAYDTLI

-182 DLKLIITSATIDAKR
+182 DLKLIITSATIDAQR
-197 FSDHFTLNGKSAPV
+197 FAEHFAINGKVAPV

-225 EPLEP
+225 SPLEP

-237 KESKE
+237 KESKA

-249 VAEAIAN
+249 VTEEIAN
-256 VWREGA
+256 LWREGA

-282 EVLRKDHALQQRF
+282 EALRKDHVLQQRF
-295 HPEILSLFARQSVPE
+295 HPEILSLFARQSVAE

-342 VDSGLARV
+342 IDSGLARV

-377 RCGRVSDGICIRL
+377 RCGRVSDGTCIRL
-390 YSEQDYLSR
+390 YSELDYQGR

-424 PRIQEFPF
+424 PKIQHFPF
-432 IDKPLGRAIAD
+432 IDKPLGRAIVD

-448 DELGAIV
+448 DELGAIEF
-455 YDEAAAGHDKDMSSS
+455 DDSDAGDGKDINNS
-470 FKLTPTGKQL
+470 FKLTAIGKQL
-480 ADLPLDPRIGRMLL
+480 AELPLDPRIGRILL
-494 AAKEQNALREVTI
+494 SAKEQNALKEVTI

-544 FVKLWDWYQAALQH
+544 FVKLWNWYQDALQH

-565 ENLCRSK
+565 ENLCKSK

-594 EKGWKENPSAATYE
+594 EKGWKENSLAATYE

-630 SQERG
+630 SQDRN
-635 SKTGGYIGAR
+635 SKTGGYVGAR

-689 EKVAAHRLI
+689 EQVAAHRLI
-698 KSLSDPFWDSRQGEV
+698 KSLSDPFWDNRQGEV
-713 MAFERGTL
+713 LAFERGTL

-732 RYESHN
+732 RYEPHN
-738 PEEARELF
+738 PDEARELF
-746 IKQALVQEEM
+746 IRQALVQEEL
-756 FGRMDTPALMRET
+756 FGRMDTPALQRET
-769 EADARK
+769 EADAKK
-775 KYPGS
+775 KYPGL
-780 FEFFWHNRK
+780 FNFFWHNRR

-816 YDSRIPKE
+816 YESRIPKE
-824 VLSREGMKAW
+824 IRSRDELKSW
-834 LKKSSRGEGGDEEAA
+834 LKKEVELDNQ
-849 DHLLRLAKAD
+849 LRLEKAD

-872 YPKKM
+872 YPKKI
-877 MVGGSELTLAY
+877 MVGGAELSLTY
-888 HFEPGNPKDG
+888 HFEPGSPKDG

-904 LTLLNQVDG
+904 LTQLNQVDG
-913 RRCEWLVPGMCEE
+913 RRSEWLVPGMCEE
-926 KIQLL
+926 KVLLL

-945 LPEYAKSFLERML
+945 LPDYAKSFLERML
-958 AEKQFGVGDFLDS
+958 EEKQFGVGDFLDS
-971 LITDIRK
+971 LIGDIRK

-992 SLPLHSTMNF
+992 SLPLHSSMNF
-1002 RLVDE
+1002 RLIDE
-1007 HGRQLELERN
+1007 HGRQLEVERN
-1017 LSRLRAEH
+1017 LARLRSEY

-1036 AQQAVQEELAAD
+1036 AQETAQVELGVELAPRLD
-1048 SPANN
+1048 GSKPAID
-1053 SHTAPKTSQSG
+1053 KTRQ
-1064 NASPVKNVEQ
+1064 VEQ
-1074 GGYRSWD
+1074 GGYRTWE

-1096 TLFGYPALVDRTE
+1096 TLFGYPALVDHGDY
-1109 TCDLEVFDDL
+1109 CDLEVFDDL
-1119 LEARKHH
+1119 LEARKQHQF
-1126 WLGLRRL
+1126 GLRRL
-1133 FALSNKDTIKAL
+1133 FALNNKDTLKAL

-1153 ELGLLFINVGSVDSL
+1153 ELGLLFINVGSVEGL

-1179 AFMNDPLPVNADEF
+1179 AFMIDPLPINPEQFA
-1193 SERLQAG
+1193 ERLQAG
-1200 KPRLAL
+1200 KARLAL
-1206 IAQEIAKHAL
+1206 IAQEISRHAL
-1216 AALQA
+1216 NALQA
-1221 HADLLKKLAQ
+1221 HADLQKKIAQ
-1231 AKAASATA
+1231 AKAASPSA
-1239 YADIQNQIQGLI
+1239 YADIQTQMQALI
-1251 STRFVS
+1251 FPKFV
-1257 DAPYGQLVHFPRYL
+1257 AEIPYGQLVHVPRYL

-1281 RANPSRDAQC
+1281 RTNPSRDAQC

-1305 VQASRGSSAYAMS
+1305 LQGNRGSASYAMT
-1318 EDQALADFRWQLEE
+1318 EDQALQDFRWQLEE

-1337 YAQELKTPTPM
+1337 YAQELKTPSPM
-1348 SLKRLEKVLASLR
+1348 SLKRLEKVLASLC